1 MEIKQLFDS
10 NKDIYRTIEKVITYG
25 ASQEQRLK
33 AEISE
38 YVVTENIEEQF
49 EKLLGKMQAAMEA
62 GGENEVGV
70 WVSGFYGSGK
80 SSFTKYLGLAFDDN
94 VTIDGTP
101 FIQHLQ
107 NRLKKQT
114 TKQLLS
120 TVVKRFPAD
129 VVMLDLASTQLAD
142 ASMKEV
148 STVLYYKILEW
159 AGYSQNLKVAAFE
172 RRLKKEGRYDEFL
185 KIFSDQ
191 LGGEQWD
198 SYRNDPLVVDSAVP
212 EIAHQM
218 YPNFFKTAE
227 SFSTITED
235 WVVFTDQQ
243 VEEMLAIARDATG
256 KDYIIFIVDEV
267 GQYVGSRQNLILN
280 LDGLAKN
287 LKNIGDG
294 KVWIIGTAQQTLT
307 EDDPKASLNSPELY
321 KLKDRFPIQIDLEA
335 NDIKEICYS
344 RLLGKSP
351 KGEEKLG
358 SLFDKHGQ
366 ALRHNTK
373 LVDARAYGADFD
385 KQTFIN
391 LYPFLPAHFDI
402 LLHLLGALAKST
414 GGIGLRSAIKV
425 IQDVLIEGADH
436 STPIANQ
443 SVGWLATT
451 VTLFDALKKDI
462 EKGYLSL
469 YQSVGKVK
477 IRFPDSKI
485 HQDIAKTVC
494 VLQILGNLPIS
505 IQNVTSLMYGGVAD
519 ESAADQVIKAVEEL
533 ISDAIVPLGEQDG
546 NLCFHSEKLNDI
558 EQERGTIPLR
568 AVELRRIRNETTREA
583 YSPLPSTHLNGT
595 LSVQTGLKAQTAGG
609 MPASLSGDR
618 NTVQTVVEL
627 VDPTDYE
634 AAKAR
639 LTEESRHKSANL
651 TIFLFGRTSPE
662 MEDLTAEIYRS
673 KEIVNKYRNEPDQ
686 EVKEYCNGQT
696 DRANRLQGELERLI
710 KRSLVQGSFIFR
722 GEVTAVE
729 SINQDLIEAARK
741 HLASVAEQV
750 FGRYNEAP
758 VRAGTDL
765 AEKFLRMG
773 NLSGVTAATDPLSLV
788 QTHGGRPSINTGH
801 KAIISI
807 RDMIERQGSIE
818 GKRLIDLFTAAPY
831 GWSQDT
837 LRYLVAAMLVAGD
850 IKLKVAGREVTV
862 KGDQAI
868 GALKTNNAFKSVGVS
883 MREER
888 PSNEILAKAAERL
901 TELSGDMV
909 VPLED
914 DISKSTTKLFPQ
926 LQHQYGP
933 LAEKL
938 KGLKLPGADRLESL
952 SQNIKDILF
961 TDASDAPQRLGGE
974 ESELYANL
982 KWAADLKRALEHGLE
997 QTLSEL
1003 QRHLRELESLPAS
1016 GTPGQLK
1023 NELVDEIAGLT
1034 ERLNHADFFKYS
1046 TEFAGSLTTLKSSV
1060 RDTAIALQVEQQQR
1074 ITDAERDLL
1083 RLSEWTELTQLEQ
1096 DNLLSGLEKLAVTA
1110 SEDLSGLRLLVNQ
1123 EYAIQT
1129 QVQDIKQR
1137 IQRIGQQRL
1146 HDKLREEQEQAIKEG
1161 KKKISRT
1168 LNPKQQITSL
1178 TDLDVLI
1185 AELQQLRGE
1194 LKYAHEF
1201 ELSIKLSGSSDVK
1214 DDDVQDS

>member
-10 NKDIYRTIEKVITYG
+10 NKDIYRTIEKVITYS

-38 YVVTENIEEQF
+38 YVVTESIEEQF
-49 EKLLGKMQAAMEA
+49 EKLLGKMQAAMEV

-80 SSFTKYLGLAFDDN
+80 SSFTKYLGLAFDES

-107 NRLKKQT
+107 NRFKKQT

-120 TVVKRFPAD
+120 TVAKRFPAA

-172 RRLKKEGRYDEFL
+172 RRLKKEGRYEEFL
-185 KIFSDQ
+185 NIFADQ
-191 LGGEQWD
+191 LGGEQWAN
-198 SYRNDPLVVDSAVP
+198 YRNDPLVVDSVVP

-227 SFSTITED
+227 SFSTVTED
-235 WVVFTDQQ
+235 WLVFTDQQ
-243 VEEMLAIARDATG
+243 VEEMLEIAREATG
-256 KDYIIFIVDEV
+256 KEYIIFIVDEV

-294 KVWIIGTAQQTLT
+294 KVWIVGTAQQTLT

-351 KGEEKLG
+351 SGETELG
-358 SLFDKHGQ
+358 NLFDKHGQ

-425 IQDVLIEGADH
+425 IQDVLVEGADH

-443 SVGWLATT
+443 PVGWLATT

-477 IRFPDSKI
+477 IRFPDSKL

-505 IQNVTSLMYGGVAD
+505 IQNVTSLMHGGVAD
-519 ESAADQVIKAVEEL
+519 ASAADQFEKAVEEL

-568 AVELRRIRNETTREA
+568 AVELRRIQNETLREA
-583 YSPLPSTHLNGT
+583 YSPPPSTLLNGT
-595 LSVQTGLKAQTAGG
+595 LTVQTGLKAQTSGG
-609 MPASLSGDR
+609 VPTSLSGER

-639 LTEESRHKSANL
+639 LTEESRHKSANY

-662 MEDLTAEIYRS
+662 MEELTAEIYRS

-696 DRANRLQGELERLI
+696 DRANRLMGELERLI

-722 GEVTAVE
+722 GEITAAE
-729 SINQDLIEAARK
+729 SINQDLAEAARK

-750 FGRYNEAP
+750 FDRYNEAP

-765 AEKFLRMG
+765 AEKFLRLG
-773 NLSGVTAATDPLSLV
+773 NLSGVTNATDPLSLV
-788 QTHGGRPSINTGH
+788 QTQGGRPSINTGH
-801 KAIISI
+801 KAITSI

-818 GKRLIDLFTAAPY
+818 GKRLIDLFTDAPY

-837 LRYLVAAMLVAGD
+837 LRYLVAAMLVAGE

-862 KGDQAI
+862 NGQQAI
-868 GALKTNNAFKSVGVS
+868 DALKTNNAFKSVGVS
-883 MREER
+883 LREER

-914 DISKSTTKLFPQ
+914 DISKATTKLFPQ

-938 KGLKLPGADRLESL
+938 KGLKLPGSDRLESL
-952 SQNIKDILF
+952 SQDIKDILF

-982 KWAADLKRALEHGLE
+982 KWAADLKRALEQGLE
-997 QTLSEL
+997 QTLGEL
-1003 QRHLRELESLPAS
+1003 QQHRRELESLPAS

-1023 NELVDEIAGLT
+1023 TELQDEIAGLN

-1046 TEFAGSLTTLKSSV
+1046 TEFAGSLTTLKSRV
-1060 RDTAIALQVEQQQR
+1060 RDTAIALQTEQQQR
-1074 ITDAERDLL
+1074 ITDAEQDLR
-1083 RLSEWTELTQLEQ
+1083 RLSEWPELTQQEQ
-1096 DNLLSGLEKLAVTA
+1096 NNLLADLEKLAVTA
-1110 SEDLSGLRLLVNQ
+1110 SEDLTGLRLLVNQ
-1123 EYAIQT
+1123 EYTIQS

-1146 HDKLREEQEQAIKEG
+1146 QDKLSEEQEQAKKEG

-1168 LNPKQQITSL
+1168 LNSKALITSL
-1178 TDLDVLI
+1178 SDLDALI
-1185 AELQQLRGE
+1185 VELQQLRGE
-1194 LKYAHEF
+1194 LKYAHDF
-1201 ELSIKLSGSSDVK
+1201 ELVIGVSDN
-1214 DDDVQDS
+1214 DDTQES

>member
-10 NKDIYRTIEKVITYG
+10 NKDIYRTIEKVITYS

-38 YVVTENIEEQF
+38 YVVTESIEEQF

-80 SSFTKYLGLAFDDN
+80 SSFTKYLGLAFDEN

-107 NRLKKQT
+107 NRFKRQT

-120 TVVKRFPAD
+120 TVSKRFPAA
-129 VVMLDLASTQLAD
+129 VVMLDLASTQLAG
-142 ASMKEV
+142 ASMEEV

-172 RRLKKEGRYDEFL
+172 RRLKKEGRYEEFL
-185 KIFSDQ
+185 NIFAEQ
-191 LGGEQWD
+191 LEGEQWHN
-198 SYRNDPLVVDSAVP
+198 YRNDPLVVDSVVP
-212 EIAHQM
+212 AIAHQM
-218 YPNFFKTAE
+218 YPKYFQTPE
-227 SFSTITED
+227 SFPTVTQD
-235 WVVFTDQQ
+235 WIVFTDKQ
-243 VEEMLAIARDATG
+243 VEEMLAIAREATG
-256 KDYIIFIVDEV
+256 KEYIIFIIDEV

-307 EDDPKASLNSPELY
+307 EDDPKASLNSPVLY

-351 KGEEKLG
+351 TGEAELG

-366 ALRHNTK
+366 ALRQNTK
-373 LVDARAYGADFD
+373 LEDARAYGADFD
-385 KQTFIN
+385 KQTFTN

-425 IQDVLIEGADH
+425 IQDILVEGTDH
-436 STPIANQ
+436 STPIASQ
-443 SVGWLATT
+443 PVGWLATT

-462 EKGYLSL
+462 EKGYVSL
-469 YQSVGKVK
+469 YQAANKVS
-477 IRFPDSKI
+477 IRFPDSEL

-505 IQNVTSLMYGGVAD
+505 VQNVTSLMHGGVAD
-519 ESAADQVIKAVEEL
+519 ASAAEQVKKAVEEL

-568 AVELRRIRNETTREA
+568 AIELRRIQNETLREA
-583 YSPLPSTHLNGT
+583 YSPLPSTHLNGS

-609 MPASLSGDR
+609 VPASLSGDR

-627 VDPTDYE
+627 VDPADYE

-639 LTEESRHKSANL
+639 LTEESRHKTSKY

-662 MEDLTAEIYRS
+662 MEELTAEIYRS
-673 KEIVNKYRNEPDQ
+673 KEIVSKYRNEPDQ

-696 DRANRLQGELERLI
+696 DRANRLMGELERRI

-722 GEVTAVE
+722 GDVTAVE

-750 FGRYNEAP
+750 FDRYGEAP
-758 VRAGTDL
+758 VRAGTNL
-765 AEKFLRMG
+765 AEKFLRLG
-773 NLSGVTAATDPLSLV
+773 NLNSVTAATDPLNLV
-788 QTHGGRPSINTGH
+788 QTQGGRPSIDTGH
-801 KAIISI
+801 KAMTSI
-807 RDMIERQGSIE
+807 RDMIDQQGSIE
-818 GKRLIDLFTAAPY
+818 GKRLTDMFTDAPY
-831 GWSQDT
+831 GWSPDT
-837 LRYLVAAMLVAGD
+837 LRYLVAAMLLAGE

-862 KGDQAI
+862 NGQHAI
-868 GALKTNNAFKSVGVS
+868 DALKTNNTFKSVGVS
-883 MREER
+883 VREER
-888 PSNEILAKAAERL
+888 PSNELLAKASERL
-901 TELSGDMV
+901 TELSGDTV

-914 DISKSTTKLFPQ
+914 DISKATTRLFPQ
-926 LQHQYGP
+926 LQHEYGP

-938 KGLKLPGADRLESL
+938 RGLKLSGSDRLETL
-952 SQNIKDILF
+952 SQDIKDVLF

-997 QTLSEL
+997 QTLQDL
-1003 QRHLRELESLPAS
+1003 QQHRRELESLPAS

-1023 NELVDEIAGLT
+1023 TELEDEMAGLT
-1034 ERLNHADFFKYS
+1034 ERLNHVDFFRYS
-1046 TEFAGSLTTLKSSV
+1046 TEFASSLTTLKSRV
-1060 RDTAIALQVEQQQR
+1060 RDTAIALQTEQQER
-1074 ITDAERDLL
+1074 IKAAEQDLS
-1083 RLSEWTELTQLEQ
+1083 RLSEWPELNQQEQ
-1096 DNLLSGLEKLAVTA
+1096 NNLLSDLERLTVTA
-1110 SEDLSGLRLLVNQ
+1110 TEDLAGLRALVNQ

-1146 HDKLREEQEQAIKEG
+1146 QDKLRDEQAQAIKEG
-1161 KKKISRT
+1161 NRQISRT
-1168 LNPKQQITSL
+1168 LHPKPQITTL
-1178 TDLDVLI
+1178 EDLDALI
-1185 AELQQLRGE
+1185 AELQQLRSE
-1194 LKYAHEF
+1194 LHYAAEF
-1201 ELSIKLSGSSDVK
+1201 KLSINFDGSAEDK
-1214 DDDVQDS
+1214 NDDTQDA

>member
-10 NKDIYRTIEKVITYG
+10 KKDIYRTIEKVITYS
-25 ASQEQRLK
+25 ASQEERLK

-38 YVVTENIEEQF
+38 YVVTESIEEQF
-49 EKLLGKMQAAMEA
+49 DKLLSKMQAAMES
-62 GGENEVGV
+62 GGQNEVGV

-80 SSFTKYLGLAFDDN
+80 SSFTKYLGLAFDDSIT
-94 VTIDGTP
+94 VDGIP
-101 FIQHLQ
+101 FIQQLQ
-107 NRLKKQT
+107 DRFKKQT

-120 TVVKRFPAD
+120 TVAKRFPAA

-172 RRLKKEGRYDEFL
+172 RRLKKEGRYNEFL
-185 KIFSDQ
+185 EIFSNQ
-191 LGGEQWD
+191 VGGEQWKD
-198 SYRNDPLVVDSAVP
+198 YRNDPLIVDSLVP
-212 EIAHQM
+212 EIAHQI
-218 YPNFFKTAE
+218 YPNLFKTAE
-227 SFSTITED
+227 SFSTVTED
-235 WVVFTDQQ
+235 WMVFTDQQ
-243 VEEMLAIARDATG
+243 VEEMLDIAREATG
-256 KDYIIFIVDEV
+256 KEYIIFIVDEV

-280 LDGLAKN
+280 LQGLSEN
-287 LKNIGDG
+287 LKKIGDG
-294 KVWIIGTAQQTLT
+294 KVWFLATAQQRLT
-307 EDDPKASLNSPELY
+307 EDDSKAALNSQQLY

-344 RLLGKSP
+344 RLLAKSP
-351 KGEEKLG
+351 SGETELG
-358 SLFDKHGQ
+358 NLFETHGQ

-373 LVDARAYGADFD
+373 LLDARAYGAELD

-425 IQDVLIEGADH
+425 IQDVLVDGAEH

-443 SVGWLATT
+443 PVGWLANT

-462 EKGYLSL
+462 EKGYPSL
-469 YQSVGKVK
+469 HQSVGKVK
-477 IRFPDSKI
+477 IRFHDSKL

-494 VLQILGNLPIS
+494 ILQILGNLPVS
-505 IQNVTSLMYGGVAD
+505 IPNVNSLMHSGVTDA
-519 ESAADQVIKAVEEL
+519 SAADQVKTAVEEL
-533 ISDAIVPLGEQDG
+533 ITDPIVPLSEQEG
-546 NLCFHSEKLNDI
+546 KLFFHSEKLNDI
-558 EQERGTIPLR
+558 EQERGMIPLR
-568 AVELRRIRNETTREA
+568 AVELRRIQNETLREA
-583 YSPLPSTHLNGT
+583 YSPLPSTQLNGT
-595 LSVQTGLKAQTAGG
+595 LSVQTGLKAQTSGG
-609 MPASLSGDR
+609 VPASLSGER

-627 VDPTDYE
+627 VDSTDYE

-639 LTEESRHKSANL
+639 LIEESWHKSSNY

-662 MEDLTAEIYRS
+662 MEELTAEIYRS

-696 DRANRLQGELERLI
+696 DRANRLMGELERLI

-729 SINQDLIEAARK
+729 SINQDLIDAARK
-741 HLASVAEQV
+741 HLANVAEQV
-750 FGRYNEAP
+750 FDRYNEAP

-765 AEKFLRMG
+765 AEKFLRLG
-773 NLSGVTAATDPLSLV
+773 NLSGVTNATDPLNLV

-801 KAIISI
+801 KATTSI

-818 GKRLIDLFTAAPY
+818 GKRLIDLFTDAPY

-837 LRYLVAAMLVAGD
+837 LRYLVASMLIAGE

-862 KGDQAI
+862 NGQQAI
-868 GALKTNNAFKSVGVS
+868 DALKTNNAFKSVGVS
-883 MREER
+883 LREGR
-888 PSNEILAKAAERL
+888 PSNEILARAAERL
-901 TELSGDMV
+901 TEFIGETV

-914 DISKSTTKLFPQ
+914 DISKATTRFFPQ

-938 KGLKLPGADRLESL
+938 RGLRLPGSDRLENL
-952 SQNIKDILF
+952 CQEIKDILF
-961 TDASDAPQRLGGE
+961 TDASDVHQRLGGE
-974 ESELYANL
+974 ESELYASLN
-982 KWAADLKRALEHGLE
+982 WAADLKRTLE
-997 QTLSEL
+997 QDLEQILGEL
-1003 QRHLRELESLPAS
+1003 QQHRHELESLPSS
-1016 GTPGQLK
+1016 GTPGNLK
-1023 NELVDEIAGLT
+1023 SELQDEIAGLD

-1046 TEFAGSLTTLKSSV
+1046 TEFAGSLTTMKSRV
-1060 RDTAIALQVEQQQR
+1060 RDTTIALQNEQQRR
-1074 ITDAERDLL
+1074 ITDAEQDLR
-1083 RLSEWTELTQLEQ
+1083 RLSEWPELTKQEQ
-1096 DNLLSGLEKLAVTA
+1096 NNLLADLEKLAVTA
-1110 SEDLSGLRLLVNQ
+1110 SEDLTGLRLLVNQ
-1123 EYAIQT
+1123 EYAIQS
-1129 QVQDIKQR
+1129 QAQDIKQG

-1146 HDKLREEQEQAIKEG
+1146 QDRLREEQERAITEG

-1168 LNPKQQITSL
+1168 LNSKPQITSIAE
-1178 TDLDVLI
+1178 LDALI

-1201 ELSIKLSGSSDVK
+1201 ELIVGLSDYNDPRES
-1214 DDDVQDS
+1214 

>member
-10 NKDIYRTIEKVITYG
+10 NKDIYRTIEKVITYS

-38 YVVTENIEEQF
+38 YVVTESIEEQF

-80 SSFTKYLGLAFDDN
+80 SSFTKYLGLAFDES

-107 NRLKKQT
+107 NRFKKQT

-120 TVVKRFPAD
+120 TVAKRFPAA

-172 RRLKKEGRYDEFL
+172 RRMKKEGRYEEFL
-185 KIFSDQ
+185 TIFADQ

-198 SYRNDPLVVDSAVP
+198 NYRNDPLVVDSVVP

-227 SFSTITED
+227 SFSTVTED

-243 VEEMLAIARDATG
+243 VEEMLEIAREATG
-256 KDYIIFIVDEV
+256 KEYIIFIVDEV

-294 KVWIIGTAQQTLT
+294 KVWIVGTAQQTLT

-351 KGEEKLG
+351 SGETELG
-358 SLFDKHGQ
+358 NLFDKHGQ

-425 IQDVLIEGADH
+425 IQDVLVEGADH

-443 SVGWLATT
+443 PVGWLATT

-469 YQSVGKVK
+469 YQSVGKVL
-477 IRFPDSKI
+477 IRFPDSKL

-505 IQNVTSLMYGGVAD
+505 IQNVTSLMHGGVAD
-519 ESAADQVIKAVEEL
+519 ASAADQVKKAVEEL

-568 AVELRRIRNETTREA
+568 AVELRRIQNETLREA

-609 MPASLSGDR
+609 VPASLSGER

-639 LTEESRHKSANL
+639 LTEESRHKSANY

-662 MEDLTAEIYRS
+662 MEELTAEIYRS

-696 DRANRLQGELERLI
+696 DRANRLMGELERLI

-729 SINQDLIEAARK
+729 SVNQDLIEAARK

-750 FGRYNEAP
+750 FDRYNEAP

-765 AEKFLRMG
+765 AEKFLRLG
-773 NLSGVTAATDPLSLV
+773 NLSGVTNATDPLSLV
-788 QTHGGRPSINTGH
+788 HTQGGRPSINTGH
-801 KAIISI
+801 KAITSI

-818 GKRLIDLFTAAPY
+818 GKRLIDLFTDAPF

-837 LRYLVAAMLVAGD
+837 LRYLVAAMLVAGE

-862 KGDQAI
+862 NGQQAI
-868 GALKTNNAFKSVGVS
+868 DALKTNNAFKSVGVS
-883 MREER
+883 LREER

-914 DISKSTTKLFPQ
+914 DISKATTKLFPQ

-938 KGLKLPGADRLESL
+938 KGLKLPGSDRLESL
-952 SQNIKDILF
+952 SQDIKDILF

-982 KWAADLKRALEHGLE
+982 KWAADLKRALEQGLE
-997 QTLSEL
+997 KTLDEL
-1003 QRHLRELESLPAS
+1003 QQHRRELESLPAS

-1023 NELVDEIAGLT
+1023 TELVDEISGVN
-1034 ERLNHADFFKYS
+1034 ERLNHADFFKYA
-1046 TEFAGSLTTLKSSV
+1046 TEFASSLTTLKSRV
-1060 RDTAIALQVEQQQR
+1060 RDTAIALQTEQQQR
-1074 ITDAERDLL
+1074 ITDAEQDLR
-1083 RLSEWTELTQLEQ
+1083 RLSEWPELTQQEQ
-1096 DNLLSGLEKLAVTA
+1096 NNLLADLEKLAVTG
-1110 SEDLSGLRLLVNQ
+1110 SEDLTGLRLLVNQ
-1123 EYAIQT
+1123 EYTIQS

-1146 HDKLREEQEQAIKEG
+1146 QDKLREEQERVIAEG

-1168 LNPKQQITSL
+1168 VNPKQQITSIAE
-1178 TDLDVLI
+1178 LDALI

-1201 ELSIKLSGSSDVK
+1201 ELVIGLS
-1214 DDDVQDS
+1214 DDETQEP

>member
-10 NKDIYRTIEKVITYG
+10 NKDIYRTIEKVITYS

-38 YVVTENIEEQF
+38 YVVTESIEEQF

-80 SSFTKYLGLAFDDN
+80 SSFTKYLGLAFDES

-107 NRLKKQT
+107 NRFKKQT

-120 TVVKRFPAD
+120 TVAKRFPAA

-172 RRLKKEGRYDEFL
+172 RRLKKEGRYEEFL
-185 KIFSDQ
+185 NIFADQ
-191 LGGEQWD
+191 LGGEQWAN
-198 SYRNDPLVVDSAVP
+198 YRNDPLVVDSVVP

-227 SFSTITED
+227 SFSTVTED

-243 VEEMLAIARDATG
+243 VEEMLEIAREATG
-256 KDYIIFIVDEV
+256 KEYIIFIVDEV

-294 KVWIIGTAQQTLT
+294 KVWIVGTAQQTLT

-351 KGEEKLG
+351 SGETELG
-358 SLFDKHGQ
+358 NLFDKHGQ

-425 IQDVLIEGADH
+425 IQDVLVEGADH

-443 SVGWLATT
+443 PVGWLATT

-477 IRFPDSKI
+477 IRFPDSKL

-505 IQNVTSLMYGGVAD
+505 IQNVTSLMHGGVAD
-519 ESAADQVIKAVEEL
+519 ASAADQVKKAVEEL

-568 AVELRRIRNETTREA
+568 AVELRRIQNETLREA

-595 LSVQTGLKAQTAGG
+595 LSVQTGLKAQTSGG
-609 MPASLSGDR
+609 VPASLSGER

-639 LTEESRHKSANL
+639 LTEESRHKSANY

-662 MEDLTAEIYRS
+662 MEELTAEIYRS

-696 DRANRLQGELERLI
+696 DRANRLMGELERLI

-729 SINQDLIEAARK
+729 SIDQDLIEAARK

-750 FGRYNEAP
+750 FDRYNEAP

-765 AEKFLRMG
+765 AEKFLRLG
-773 NLSGVTAATDPLSLV
+773 NLSGVTNATDPLSLV
-788 QTHGGRPSINTGH
+788 QTQGGRPSINTGH
-801 KAIISI
+801 KAITSI

-818 GKRLIDLFTAAPY
+818 GKRLIDLFTDAPY

-837 LRYLVAAMLVAGD
+837 LRYLVASMLVAGE

-862 KGDQAI
+862 NGQQAI
-868 GALKTNNAFKSVGVS
+868 DALKTNNAFKSVGVS
-883 MREER
+883 LREER

-914 DISKSTTKLFPQ
+914 DISKATTKLFPQ

-938 KGLKLPGADRLESL
+938 KGLKLPGSDRLESL
-952 SQNIKDILF
+952 SQDIKDILF

-982 KWAADLKRALEHGLE
+982 KWAADLKRALEQGLE
-997 QTLSEL
+997 QTLGEL
-1003 QRHLRELESLPAS
+1003 QQHRRELESLPAS

-1023 NELVDEIAGLT
+1023 TELQDEIAGLN

-1046 TEFAGSLTTLKSSV
+1046 TEFAGSLTTLKSRV
-1060 RDTAIALQVEQQQR
+1060 RDTAIALQTEQQQR
-1074 ITDAERDLL
+1074 ITDAEQDLR
-1083 RLSEWTELTQLEQ
+1083 RLSEWPELTQQEQ
-1096 DNLLSGLEKLAVTA
+1096 NNLLADLEKLAVTA
-1110 SEDLSGLRLLVNQ
+1110 SEDLTGLRLLVNQ
-1123 EYAIQT
+1123 EYAIQS

-1146 HDKLREEQEQAIKEG
+1146 QDKLREEQERAIAEG

-1168 LNPKQQITSL
+1168 LNPKSQITSIAE
-1178 TDLDVLI
+1178 LDALI

-1201 ELSIKLSGSSDVK
+1201 ELVIGLG
-1214 DDDVQDS
+1214 DDDTQES

>member
-10 NKDIYRTIEKVITYG
+10 NKDIYRTIEKVITYS

-38 YVVTENIEEQF
+38 YVVTESIEEQF
-49 EKLLGKMQAAMEA
+49 EKLLGKMLAGMEA

-80 SSFTKYLGLAFDDN
+80 SSFTKYLGLAFDES
-94 VTIDGTP
+94 VTIDSTP

-107 NRLKKQT
+107 NRFKKQT

-120 TVVKRFPAD
+120 TVAKRFPAA

-172 RRLKKEGRYDEFL
+172 RRLKKEGRYEEFL
-185 KIFSDQ
+185 TIFADQ
-191 LGGEQWD
+191 HGGVQWVN
-198 SYRNDPLVVDSAVP
+198 YRNDPLVVDSVVP

-227 SFSTITED
+227 SFSTVTED

-243 VEEMLAIARDATG
+243 VEEMLEIAREATG
-256 KDYIIFIVDEV
+256 KEYIIFIVDEV

-294 KVWIIGTAQQTLT
+294 KVWIVGTAQQTLT

-321 KLKDRFPIQIDLEA
+321 KLKDRFPIHIDLEA
-335 NDIKEICYS
+335 NDIKEICYN

-351 KGEEKLG
+351 SGETELG
-358 SLFDKHGQ
+358 NLFDKYGQ

-385 KQTFIN
+385 KQTFVN

-414 GGIGLRSAIKV
+414 GGIGLRSTIKV
-425 IQDVLIEGADH
+425 IQDVLVEGADH

-443 SVGWLATT
+443 PVGWLATT
-451 VTLFDALKKDI
+451 VILFDTLKKDI

-469 YQSVGKVK
+469 YQSVDKVTM
-477 IRFPDSKI
+477 RFPGSKL
-485 HQDIAKTVC
+485 HKDIAKTVC

-505 IQNVTSLMYGGVAD
+505 IQNVSSLMHGGVAD
-519 ESAADQVIKAVEEL
+519 ASVAEQVKKAVEEL

-558 EQERGTIPLR
+558 EQERGTIHLR
-568 AVELRRIRNETTREA
+568 AVELHRIRNETLREA

-595 LSVQTGLKAQTAGG
+595 LSVQTGLKAQTPGG
-609 MPASLSGDR
+609 VPVSLSGER

-627 VDPTDYE
+627 VAPTDYE

-639 LTEESRHKSANL
+639 LTEESRHKSANY

-662 MEDLTAEIYRS
+662 MEGWTAEIYRS

-696 DRANRLQGELERLI
+696 DRANRLMGELERLI

-741 HLASVAEQV
+741 HLARVAEQV
-750 FGRYNEAP
+750 FDRYNEAP

-765 AEKFLRMG
+765 AEKFLRLS
-773 NLSGVTAATDPLSLV
+773 NLSGVTNATDPLSLV
-788 QTHGGRPSINTGH
+788 QTQSGRPSINTGH
-801 KAIISI
+801 KAITSI

-818 GKRLIDLFTAAPY
+818 GKRLIDLFTDAPY

-837 LRYLVAAMLVAGD
+837 LRYLVAAMLVAGE
-850 IKLKVAGREVTV
+850 IKLKVAGRKVTV
-862 KGDQAI
+862 NRQQAI
-868 GALKTNNAFKSVGVS
+868 DALKTNNAFKSVGVS
-883 MREER
+883 LREER

-909 VPLED
+909 MPLED
-914 DISKSTTKLFPQ
+914 DISKATTKLFPQ

-938 KGLKLPGADRLESL
+938 KGLKLPGSDRLESL
-952 SQNIKDILF
+952 SQDIKNILF

-982 KWAADLKRALEHGLE
+982 KWAADLKRALEQGLE
-997 QTLSEL
+997 QTLGEL
-1003 QRHLRELESLPAS
+1003 QQHRHELESLPAS

-1023 NELVDEIAGLT
+1023 TELQDLIAGLN
-1034 ERLNHADFFKYS
+1034 ERLNHADFLKYS
-1046 TEFAGSLTTLKSSV
+1046 TEFAGSLTTLKSRV
-1060 RDTAIALQVEQQQR
+1060 RNTAIALQTEQQRR
-1074 ITDAERDLL
+1074 ITDAEQDLC
-1083 RLSEWTELTQLEQ
+1083 RLSEWSELTQQEQNNLLADLEQ
-1096 DNLLSGLEKLAVTA
+1096 LAVTA
-1110 SEDLSGLRLLVNQ
+1110 SEDLAGLRLLVNQ
-1123 EYAIQT
+1123 EYTIQS
-1129 QVQDIKQR
+1129 QVQNIKQR
-1137 IQRIGQQRL
+1137 IQGIGQQRL
-1146 HDKLREEQEQAIKEG
+1146 QDKLCEEQERAIAEG

-1168 LNPKQQITSL
+1168 LNPKSQITSIAE
-1178 TDLDVLI
+1178 LDALI
-1185 AELQQLRGE
+1185 TELQQLRGE

-1201 ELSIKLSGSSDVK
+1201 ELVIGLSDN
-1214 DDDVQDS
+1214 DDPQEP

>member
-38 YVVTENIEEQF
+38 YVVTESIEEQF
-49 EKLLGKMQAAMEA
+49 EKLLGKMQSAMEA

-80 SSFTKYLGLAFDDN
+80 SSFTKYLGLAFDDS

-107 NRLKKQT
+107 NRFKKQT

-120 TVVKRFPAD
+120 TVAKRFPAA

-172 RRLKKEGRYDEFL
+172 RRLKKEGRYEEFL
-185 KIFSDQ
+185 NIFSDQ
-191 LGGEQWD
+191 LGGEQWAN
-198 SYRNDPLVVDSAVP
+198 YRNDPLVVDSVVP

-218 YPNFFKTAE
+218 YPNYFKTAE
-227 SFSTITED
+227 SFSTVTED
-235 WVVFTDQQ
+235 WVVFTDRQ
-243 VEEMLAIARDATG
+243 VEEMLEIAREATG
-256 KDYIIFIVDEV
+256 KEYIIFIVDEV

-294 KVWIIGTAQQTLT
+294 KVWIVGTAQQTLT

-351 KGEEKLG
+351 SGETELG
-358 SLFDKHGQ
+358 NLFDKHGQ
-366 ALRHNTK
+366 SLRHNTK

-425 IQDVLIEGADH
+425 IQDVLVEGADH

-443 SVGWLATT
+443 PVGWLATT

-469 YQSVGKVK
+469 YQSVGKVN
-477 IRFPDSKI
+477 IRFPDSTL

-505 IQNVTSLMYGGVAD
+505 IQNVTSLMHGGVAD
-519 ESAADQVIKAVEEL
+519 ASAADQVKKAVEEL

-568 AVELRRIRNETTREA
+568 AVELRRIQNETLREA

-595 LSVQTGLKAQTAGG
+595 LSVQTGLKAQASGG
-609 MPASLSGDR
+609 VPASLSGER

-627 VDPTDYE
+627 VDPTDYD

-639 LTEESRHKSANL
+639 LTEESRHKSANY

-662 MEDLTAEIYRS
+662 MEELTAEIYRS

-696 DRANRLQGELERLI
+696 DRANRLMGELERLI

-750 FGRYNEAP
+750 FDRYNEAP

-765 AEKFLRMG
+765 AEKFLRLG
-773 NLSGVTAATDPLSLV
+773 NLSGVTNATDPLSLV
-788 QTHGGRPSINTGH
+788 QTQGGRPSINTGH
-801 KAIISI
+801 KAITSI

-818 GKRLIDLFTAAPY
+818 GKRLIDLFTDAPY

-837 LRYLVAAMLVAGD
+837 LRYLVAAMLVAGE

-862 KGDQAI
+862 NGQQAI
-868 GALKTNNAFKSVGVS
+868 DALKTNNAFKSVGVS
-883 MREER
+883 LREER

-914 DISKSTTKLFPQ
+914 DISKATIKLFPQ

-938 KGLKLPGADRLESL
+938 KGLKLPGSDRLESL
-952 SQNIKDILF
+952 SQDIKDILF
-961 TDASDAPQRLGGE
+961 TDASDAPQRLGGD

-982 KWAADLKRALEHGLE
+982 KWAADLKRALEQGLE
-997 QTLSEL
+997 QTLGEL
-1003 QRHLRELESLPAS
+1003 QQHRRELESLPAS

-1023 NELVDEIAGLT
+1023 TELQDEIAGLN

-1046 TEFAGSLTTLKSSV
+1046 TEFAGSLTTLKSRV
-1060 RDTAIALQVEQQQR
+1060 RDTAIALQNEQQQR
-1074 ITDAERDLL
+1074 ITDAEQDLC
-1083 RLSEWTELTQLEQ
+1083 RLSEWPELTQQEQ
-1096 DNLLSGLEKLAVTA
+1096 NNLLADLEKLVVTA
-1110 SEDLSGLRLLVNQ
+1110 SEDLTGLRLLVNQ
-1123 EYAIQT
+1123 EYTIQS

-1146 HDKLREEQEQAIKEG
+1146 QDKLREEQERAIAEG

-1168 LNPKQQITSL
+1168 LNPKPQITSIAE
-1178 TDLDVLI
+1178 LDALI

-1201 ELSIKLSGSSDVK
+1201 ELVIGLSNN
-1214 DDDVQDS
+1214 DDPQES

>member
-1 MEIKQLFDS
+1 MEIKQLFDDK
-10 NKDIYRTIEKVITYG
+10 KDIYRTIEKVITYG
-25 ASQEQRLK
+25 ASQEERLK
-33 AEISE
+33 SEISE
-38 YVVTENIEEQF
+38 YVVTDSIEEQF
-49 EKLLGKMQAAMEA
+49 EKLLSKMQGAMEA

-80 SSFTKYLGLAFDDN
+80 SSLTKYLGFALDDSIT
-94 VTIDGTP
+94 VDGAP

-107 NRLKKQT
+107 NRFKKQT

-120 TVVKRFPAD
+120 TVARRFPAA

-185 KIFSDQ
+185 KIFAEQ

-198 SYRNDPLVVDSAVP
+198 GYRNDPLVVDSVVP

-227 SFSTITED
+227 SFSTVTED

-243 VEEMLAIARDATG
+243 VEEMLEIAREATG
-256 KDYIIFIVDEV
+256 KEYIIFIVDEV

-280 LDGLAKN
+280 LQGLSEN
-287 LKNIGDG
+287 LKKIGDG
-294 KVWIIGTAQQTLT
+294 KVWFLATAQQRLT
-307 EDDPKASLNSPELY
+307 EDDSKAALNSQQLY

-344 RLLGKSP
+344 RLLGKSTS
-351 KGEEKLG
+351 GETELG
-358 SLFDKHGQ
+358 NLFDKHGQ
-366 ALRHNTK
+366 ALRQNTK

-425 IQDVLIEGADH
+425 IQDVLVEGADH

-443 SVGWLATT
+443 PVGWLATT

-477 IRFPDSKI
+477 IRFPDSEL

-505 IQNVTSLMYGGVAD
+505 VQNVTSLMHGGVAD
-519 ESAADQVIKAVEEL
+519 ASAADQVKKAVEEL

-546 NLCFHSEKLNDI
+546 NLCFYSEKLNDI

-568 AVELRRIRNETTREA
+568 AVELRRIQNETLREA

-595 LSVQTGLKAQTAGG
+595 FSVQTGLKAQTSSGV
-609 MPASLSGDR
+609 PASLSGER

-639 LTEESRHKSANL
+639 LTEESRHKSANY

-662 MEDLTAEIYRS
+662 MEELTAEIYRS

-696 DRANRLQGELERLI
+696 DRANRLVGELERLI

-750 FGRYNEAP
+750 FDRYNEAP

-765 AEKFLRMG
+765 AEKFLRLG
-773 NLSGVTAATDPLSLV
+773 NLSGVTNATDPLSLV
-788 QTHGGRPSINTGH
+788 QTQGGRPSINTGH
-801 KAIISI
+801 KAITSI

-818 GKRLIDLFTAAPY
+818 GKRLIDLFTDAPY

-837 LRYLVAAMLVAGD
+837 LRYLMASMLVAGE

-862 KGDQAI
+862 NGQQAI
-868 GALKTNNAFKSVGVS
+868 DALKTNNAFKSVGVS
-883 MREER
+883 LREER

-914 DISKSTTKLFPQ
+914 DISKATTKLFPQ

-938 KGLKLPGADRLESL
+938 KGLKLHGSDRLESL
-952 SQNIKDILF
+952 SQDIKDILF
-961 TDASDAPQRLGGE
+961 TDASDAPARLGGE

-982 KWAADLKRALEHGLE
+982 KWAADLKRALDQGLE
-997 QTLSEL
+997 QTLGEL
-1003 QRHLRELESLPAS
+1003 QQHRRELESLPAS

-1023 NELVDEIAGLT
+1023 TELQDEIAGLN
-1034 ERLNHADFFKYS
+1034 ERLDHADFFKYS
-1046 TEFAGSLTTLKSSV
+1046 TVFAGSLTTLKSRV
-1060 RDTAIALQVEQQQR
+1060 RDTAIALQNEQQQR
-1074 ITDAERDLL
+1074 ITDVEQEL
-1083 RLSEWTELTQLEQ
+1083 RRLPEWAELTQQEHN
-1096 DNLLSGLEKLAVTA
+1096 NLLADLENLTVTA
-1110 SEDLSGLRLLVNQ
+1110 SEDLTGLRLLVNQ
-1123 EYAIQT
+1123 EYTIQN
-1129 QVQDIKQR
+1129 QAQDIKNR
-1137 IQRIGQQRL
+1137 VRETGQQRL
-1146 HDKLREEQEQAIKEG
+1146 QDKLREEQERAIAAG
-1161 KKKISRT
+1161 RKKISRT
-1168 LNPKQQITSL
+1168 LNPKTQITSIAE
-1178 TDLDVLI
+1178 LDALI
-1185 AELQQLRGE
+1185 SELQQLRGE
-1194 LKYAHEF
+1194 LQYAHEF
-1201 ELSIKLSGSSDVK
+1201 ELMIGLNDR
-1214 DDDVQDS
+1214 DDLQES

>member
-10 NKDIYRTIEKVITYG
+10 NKDIYRTIEKVITYS

-38 YVVTENIEEQF
+38 YVVTESIEEQF

-80 SSFTKYLGLAFDDN
+80 SSFTKYLGLAFDDS

-107 NRLKKQT
+107 NRFKKQT

-120 TVVKRFPAD
+120 TVAKRFPAA

-172 RRLKKEGRYDEFL
+172 RRLKKEGRYEEFL
-185 KIFSDQ
+185 NIFADQ
-191 LGGEQWD
+191 LGGEQWAN
-198 SYRNDPLVVDSAVP
+198 YRNDPLVVDSVVP

-227 SFSTITED
+227 SFSTVTED

-243 VEEMLAIARDATG
+243 VEEMLEIAREATG
-256 KDYIIFIVDEV
+256 KEYIIFIVDEV

-294 KVWIIGTAQQTLT
+294 KVWIVGTAQQTLT

-351 KGEEKLG
+351 SGETELG
-358 SLFDKHGQ
+358 NLFDKHGQ

-425 IQDVLIEGADH
+425 IQDVLVEGADH

-443 SVGWLATT
+443 PVGWLATT

-477 IRFPDSKI
+477 IRFPDSKL

-505 IQNVTSLMYGGVAD
+505 IQNVTSLMHGGVAD
-519 ESAADQVIKAVEEL
+519 ASAADQVKKAVEEL

-568 AVELRRIRNETTREA
+568 AVELRRIQNETLREA

-595 LSVQTGLKAQTAGG
+595 LSVQTGLKAQTSGG
-609 MPASLSGDR
+609 VPASLSGER

-639 LTEESRHKSANL
+639 LTEESRHKSANY

-662 MEDLTAEIYRS
+662 MEELTAEIYRS

-696 DRANRLQGELERLI
+696 DRANRLMGELERLI

-750 FGRYNEAP
+750 FDRYNEAP

-765 AEKFLRMG
+765 AEKFLRLG
-773 NLSGVTAATDPLSLV
+773 NLSGVTNATDPLSLV
-788 QTHGGRPSINTGH
+788 QTQGGRPSINTGH
-801 KAIISI
+801 KAITSI

-818 GKRLIDLFTAAPY
+818 GKRLIDLFTDAPY

-837 LRYLVAAMLVAGD
+837 LRYLVAAMLVAGE

-862 KGDQAI
+862 NGQQAI
-868 GALKTNNAFKSVGVS
+868 DALKTNNAFKSVGVS
-883 MREER
+883 LREER

-914 DISKSTTKLFPQ
+914 DISKATTKLFPQ

-938 KGLKLPGADRLESL
+938 KGLKLPGSDRLESL
-952 SQNIKDILF
+952 SQDIKDILF

-982 KWAADLKRALEHGLE
+982 KWAADLKRALEQGLE
-997 QTLSEL
+997 QTLGEL
-1003 QRHLRELESLPAS
+1003 QQHRRELESLPAS

-1023 NELVDEIAGLT
+1023 AELQDEIAGLN

-1046 TEFAGSLTTLKSSV
+1046 TEFAGSLTTLKSRV
-1060 RDTAIALQVEQQQR
+1060 RDTAIALQTEQQQR
-1074 ITDAERDLL
+1074 ITDAEQDLR
-1083 RLSEWTELTQLEQ
+1083 RLSEWPELTQQEQ
-1096 DNLLSGLEKLAVTA
+1096 NNLLADLEKLAVTA
-1110 SEDLSGLRLLVNQ
+1110 SEDLTGLRLLVNQ
-1123 EYAIQT
+1123 EYTIQS

-1146 HDKLREEQEQAIKEG
+1146 QDKLREEQERAIAEG

-1168 LNPKQQITSL
+1168 LNPKSQITSIAE
-1178 TDLDVLI
+1178 LDALI

-1201 ELSIKLSGSSDVK
+1201 ELVIGLCDSEKSGEK
-1214 DDDVQDS
+1214 

>member
-10 NKDIYRTIEKVITYG
+10 NKDIYRTIEKVITYS

-38 YVVTENIEEQF
+38 YVVTESIEEQF

-80 SSFTKYLGLAFDDN
+80 SSFTKYLGLAFDES

-107 NRLKKQT
+107 NRFKKQT

-120 TVVKRFPAD
+120 TVAKRFPAA

-172 RRLKKEGRYDEFL
+172 RRLKKEGRYEEFL
-185 KIFSDQ
+185 NVFADQ
-191 LGGEQWD
+191 LGGEQWAN
-198 SYRNDPLVVDSAVP
+198 YRNDPLVVDSVVP

-227 SFSTITED
+227 SFSTVTED

-243 VEEMLAIARDATG
+243 VEEMLEIAREATG
-256 KDYIIFIVDEV
+256 KEYIIFIVDEV

-294 KVWIIGTAQQTLT
+294 KVWIVGTAQQTLT

-351 KGEEKLG
+351 SGETELG
-358 SLFDKHGQ
+358 NLFDKHGQ

-373 LVDARAYGADFD
+373 LVDARAYGSDFD

-425 IQDVLIEGADH
+425 IQDVLVEGADH

-443 SVGWLATT
+443 PVGWLATT

-477 IRFPDSKI
+477 IRFPDSKL
-485 HQDIAKTVC
+485 HQDIAKTVS

-505 IQNVTSLMYGGVAD
+505 IQNVTSLMHGGIAD
-519 ESAADQVIKAVEEL
+519 PSAADQVKKAVEEL

-546 NLCFHSEKLNDI
+546 NLGFHSEKLNDI
-558 EQERGTIPLR
+558 ELERGTIPLR
-568 AVELRRIRNETTREA
+568 AVELRRIQSEALREA
-583 YSPLPSTHLNGT
+583 YSPLPSTHLNGS

-609 MPASLSGDR
+609 VPASLSGDR

-627 VDPTDYE
+627 VDPIDYE

-639 LTEESRHKSANL
+639 LTEESRHKSANY

-662 MEDLTAEIYRS
+662 MEELTAEIYRS

-696 DRANRLQGELERLI
+696 DRANRLMGELERLI

-722 GEVTAVE
+722 GEVTALE

-750 FGRYNEAP
+750 FDRYNEAP

-765 AEKFLRMG
+765 AEKFLRLG

-788 QTHGGRPSINTGH
+788 QTQGGRPSINTGH
-801 KAIISI
+801 KAITSI

-818 GKRLIDLFTAAPY
+818 GKRLIDLFTDAPY

-837 LRYLVAAMLVAGD
+837 LRYLVAAMLVAGE

-862 KGDQAI
+862 NGQQAI
-868 GALKTNNAFKSVGVS
+868 DALKTNNAFKPVGVS
-883 MREER
+883 LREER

-914 DISKSTTKLFPQ
+914 DISKATTKLFPQ

-938 KGLKLPGADRLESL
+938 KGLKLPGSDRLESL
-952 SQNIKDILF
+952 SQDIKDILF

-997 QTLSEL
+997 QTLGDL
-1003 QRHLRELESLPAS
+1003 QQHRSELESLPAS

-1023 NELVDEIAGLT
+1023 SELVDEIAGLV

-1046 TEFAGSLTTLKSSV
+1046 TEFASSLTTLKSRV
-1060 RDTAIALQVEQQQR
+1060 RDTAIALQKEQQQR
-1074 ITDAERDLL
+1074 ITDAEQDLR
-1083 RLSEWTELTQLEQ
+1083 RLSEWTELTQQEQ
-1096 DNLLSGLEKLAVTA
+1096 NNLLSDLEKLTVTA
-1110 SEDLSGLRLLVNQ
+1110 SEDLTGLRSLVNQ

-1146 HDKLREEQEQAIKEG
+1146 QDKLREEQEQAIKEG
-1161 KKKISRT
+1161 KKKISRI
-1168 LNPKQQITSL
+1168 LNPKHQITNIA
-1178 TDLDVLI
+1178 DLDALI

-1201 ELSIKLSGSSDVK
+1201 ELSIKLDGSADGK
-1214 DDDVQDS
+1214 DGDSE

>member
-10 NKDIYRTIEKVITYG
+10 NKDIYRTIEKVITYS

-38 YVVTENIEEQF
+38 YVVTESIEEQF

-80 SSFTKYLGLAFDDN
+80 SSFTKYLGLAFDES

-107 NRLKKQT
+107 NRFKKQT

-120 TVVKRFPAD
+120 TVAKRFPAA

-172 RRLKKEGRYDEFL
+172 RRLKKEGRYEEFL
-185 KIFSDQ
+185 NVFADQ
-191 LGGEQWD
+191 LGGEQWAN
-198 SYRNDPLVVDSAVP
+198 YRNDPLVVDSVVP

-218 YPNFFKTAE
+218 YPNFFKTPE
-227 SFSTITED
+227 SFSTVTED

-243 VEEMLAIARDATG
+243 VEEMLEIAREATG
-256 KDYIIFIVDEV
+256 KEYIIFIVDEV

-294 KVWIIGTAQQTLT
+294 KVWIVGTAQQTLT

-351 KGEEKLG
+351 SGETELG
-358 SLFDKHGQ
+358 NLFDKHGQ

-425 IQDVLIEGADH
+425 IQDVLVEGADH

-443 SVGWLATT
+443 PVGWLATT

-477 IRFPDSKI
+477 IRFPDSKL

-505 IQNVTSLMYGGVAD
+505 IQNVTSLMHGGVAD
-519 ESAADQVIKAVEEL
+519 ASAADQVKKAVEEL

-568 AVELRRIRNETTREA
+568 AVELRRIQNETLREA

-595 LSVQTGLKAQTAGG
+595 LSVQTGLKAQTSGG
-609 MPASLSGDR
+609 VPASLSGER

-639 LTEESRHKSANL
+639 LTEESRHKSANY

-662 MEDLTAEIYRS
+662 MEELTAEIYRS

-696 DRANRLQGELERLI
+696 DRANRLMGEVERLI

-750 FGRYNEAP
+750 FDRYNEAP
-758 VRAGTDL
+758 VRAVTDL
-765 AEKFLRMG
+765 AEKFLRLG
-773 NLSGVTAATDPLSLV
+773 NLSGVTNATDPLSLV
-788 QTHGGRPSINTGH
+788 QTQGDRPSINTGH
-801 KAIISI
+801 KAITSI

-818 GKRLIDLFTAAPY
+818 GKCLIDLFTDAPY

-837 LRYLVAAMLVAGD
+837 LRYLVAAMLVAGE

-862 KGDQAI
+862 NGQQAI
-868 GALKTNNAFKSVGVS
+868 DALKTNNAFKSVGVS
-883 MREER
+883 LREER

-914 DISKSTTKLFPQ
+914 DISKATTKLFPQ

-938 KGLKLPGADRLESL
+938 KGLKLPGSDRLESL
-952 SQNIKDILF
+952 SQDIKDILF
-961 TDASDAPQRLGGE
+961 TDASDAPKRLGGE

-982 KWAADLKRALEHGLE
+982 KWAADLKRALEQGLE
-997 QTLSEL
+997 QTLGEL
-1003 QRHLRELESLPAS
+1003 QQHRRELESLPAS

-1023 NELVDEIAGLT
+1023 TELQDEIAGLN
-1034 ERLNHADFFKYS
+1034 ERLNHADFFKHS
-1046 TEFAGSLTTLKSSV
+1046 TEFAGSLTTLKSRV
-1060 RDTAIALQVEQQQR
+1060 RDTAIALQTEQQQR
-1074 ITDAERDLL
+1074 ITDAEQDLR
-1083 RLSEWTELTQLEQ
+1083 RLSEWPELTQQEQ
-1096 DNLLSGLEKLAVTA
+1096 NNLLADLERLAVTA
-1110 SEDLSGLRLLVNQ
+1110 SEDLAGLRLLVNQ
-1123 EYAIQT
+1123 EYAIQS

-1146 HDKLREEQEQAIKEG
+1146 QDKLREEQERAIAEG

-1168 LNPKQQITSL
+1168 LNPKAQITSL
-1178 TDLDVLI
+1178 AELDALI

-1201 ELSIKLSGSSDVK
+1201 ELVIGLSDN
-1214 DDDVQDS
+1214 DDPQES

>member
-10 NKDIYRTIEKVITYG
+10 NRDIYRSIEKVITYS
-25 ASQEQRLK
+25 ASQEQRLR

-38 YVVTENIEEQF
+38 YVVTESIEEQF
-49 EKLLGKMQAAMEA
+49 EKLLSKMQAAMEA

-80 SSFTKYLGLAFDDN
+80 SSFTKYLGLAFDDSI
-94 VTIDGTP
+94 TIDGTP

-107 NRLKKQT
+107 NRFKRQT

-120 TVVKRFPAD
+120 TVAKRFPAA
-129 VVMLDLASTQLAD
+129 VVMLDLASSQLAD

-172 RRLKKEGRYDEFL
+172 RRLKKEGRYQEFL
-185 KIFSDQ
+185 DIFAAQ
-191 LGGEQWD
+191 LGEQWD
-198 SYRNDPLVVDSAVP
+198 YYRNDPLVVDSVVP

-218 YPNFFKTAE
+218 YPSFFKTPE
-227 SFSTITED
+227 SFSTVTED

-243 VEEMLAIARDATG
+243 VEEMLAIAREATG
-256 KDYIIFIVDEV
+256 KDYIIFIIDEV

-351 KGEEKLG
+351 KGETELG

-366 ALRHNTK
+366 ALRHNTR

-425 IQDVLIEGADH
+425 IQDVLVEGADH
-436 STPIANQ
+436 STPIADQ
-443 SVGWLATT
+443 PVGWLANT
-451 VTLFDALKKDI
+451 VTLYDALKKDI
-462 EKGYLSL
+462 EKGYVSL
-469 YQSVGKVK
+469 YQSVGKVN
-477 IRFPDSKI
+477 IRFPGSKL
-485 HQDIAKTVC
+485 HLDIAKTVC

-505 IQNVTSLMYGGVAD
+505 LQNVTSLMHGGVAD
-519 ESAADQVIKAVEEL
+519 ASAAESIRKAVEEL
-533 ISDAIVPLGEQDG
+533 ISDSIVPLGEQDG
-546 NLCFHSEKLNDI
+546 QLAFHSEKLNDI
-558 EQERGTIPLR
+558 ELERGKIALR
-568 AVELRRIRNETTREA
+568 AVELRRIQNEALREC
-583 YSPLPSTHLNGT
+583 YSPLPSTHLNGS
-595 LSVQTGLKAQTAGG
+595 LSVQTGLKSQTSGG
-609 MPASLSGDR
+609 VAASLSGDR
-618 NTVQTVVEL
+618 NPVQTVVEL
-627 VDPTDYE
+627 VDPTDYD

-639 LTEESRHKSANL
+639 LTEESRQKNANH

-662 MEDLTAEIYRS
+662 MENLTQEIYRC

-696 DRANRLQGELERLI
+696 DRANRLMSELERVI
-710 KRSLVQGSFIFR
+710 KRSLVQGSFVFR
-722 GEVTAVE
+722 GEVTAVGSLHQE
-729 SINQDLIEAARK
+729 LIEAARK
-741 HLASVAEQV
+741 HIATVAEQV
-750 FGRYNEAP
+750 FDRYGEAP

-765 AEKFLRMG
+765 AEKFLRLG
-773 NLSGVTAATDPLSLV
+773 DLSGVTTATDPLSLV
-788 QTHGGRPSINTGH
+788 QNQGGRPSINTWH
-801 KAIISI
+801 KAITSI
-807 RDMIERQGSIE
+807 RDTIEHYGSIE
-818 GKRLIDLFTAAPY
+818 GKRLLEMFGNAPF

-837 LRYLVAAMLVAGD
+837 LRYLVAAMLAAGE

-862 KGDQAI
+862 NGQQAI
-868 GALKTNNAFKSVGVS
+868 DALKTNNAFKSVGVS
-883 MREER
+883 LREER
-888 PSNEILAKAAERL
+888 PSMELLANASQRL
-901 TELSGDMV
+901 TELSGESV
-909 VPLED
+909 IPLEAN
-914 DISKSTTKLFPQ
+914 ISKAAIKLFPK

-938 KGLKLPGADRLESL
+938 KSLKLPGADRLESV
-952 SQNIKDILF
+952 SQDIADILD
-961 TDASDAPQRLGGE
+961 TDASDAPQHLGGE
-974 ESELYANL
+974 TSELYSNL
-982 KWAADLKRALEHGLE
+982 KWAGELKRALEHGLE
-997 QTLSEL
+997 QTLADL
-1003 QRHLRELESLPAS
+1003 QQHRREIEGLPAS
-1016 GTPGQLK
+1016 GIPGRLK
-1023 NELVDEIAGLT
+1023 AELVDDFADMA
-1034 ERLNHADFFKYS
+1034 ERLNHADFFKYNS
-1046 TEFAGSLTTLKSSV
+1046 EFASHLTTLKSRV
-1060 RDTAIALQVEQQQR
+1060 RDTAIALQKEQQQR
-1074 ITDAERDLL
+1074 VGDAEQDLR
-1083 RLSEWTELTQLEQ
+1083 RLPEWPELTQQEQ
-1096 DNLLSGLEKLAVTA
+1096 NNALSDLEKLTITA
-1110 SEDLSGLRLLVNQ
+1110 SDDLAGLHQLVNQ

-1146 HDKLREEQEQAIKEG
+1146 QDKLREEQQQAVKEG
-1161 KKKISRT
+1161 KRKISRT
-1168 LNPKQQITSL
+1168 LKTRTRINELEQLDALIT
-1178 TDLDVLI
+1178 
-1185 AELQQLRGE
+1185 ELQQLRGE
-1194 LKYAHEF
+1194 LRYAHEF
-1201 ELSIKLSGSSDVK
+1201 ELSIEVK
-1214 DDDVQDS
+1214 DTGDKG

>member
-1 MEIKQLFDS
+1 MEIKQLFDDK
-10 NKDIYRTIEKVITYG
+10 KDIYRTIEKVITYG
-25 ASQEQRLK
+25 ASQEERLK
-33 AEISE
+33 SEISE
-38 YVVTENIEEQF
+38 YVVTDSIEEQF
-49 EKLLGKMQAAMEA
+49 EKLLSKMQGAMEA

-80 SSFTKYLGLAFDDN
+80 SSLTKYLGFALDDSIT
-94 VTIDGTP
+94 VDGAP

-107 NRLKKQT
+107 NRFKKQT

-120 TVVKRFPAD
+120 TVARRFPAA

-185 KIFSDQ
+185 KIFAEQ

-198 SYRNDPLVVDSAVP
+198 GYRNDPLVVDSVVP

-227 SFSTITED
+227 SFSTVTED

-243 VEEMLAIARDATG
+243 VEEMLQIAREATG
-256 KDYIIFIVDEV
+256 KEYIIFIVDEV

-280 LDGLAKN
+280 LQGLSEN
-287 LKNIGDG
+287 LKKIGDG
-294 KVWIIGTAQQTLT
+294 KVWFLATAQQRLT
-307 EDDPKASLNSPELY
+307 EDDSKAALNSQQLY

-344 RLLGKSP
+344 RLLGKSTS
-351 KGEEKLG
+351 GETELG
-358 SLFDKHGQ
+358 NLFDKHGQ
-366 ALRHNTK
+366 ALRQNTK

-425 IQDVLIEGADH
+425 IQDVLVEGADH

-443 SVGWLATT
+443 PVGWLATT

-477 IRFPDSKI
+477 IRFPDSEL

-505 IQNVTSLMYGGVAD
+505 VQNVTSLMHGGVAD
-519 ESAADQVIKAVEEL
+519 ASAADQVKKAVEEL

-546 NLCFHSEKLNDI
+546 NLCFYSEKLNDI

-568 AVELRRIRNETTREA
+568 AVELRRIQNETLREA

-595 LSVQTGLKAQTAGG
+595 FSVQTGLKAQTSGG
-609 MPASLSGDR
+609 VPASLSGER

-639 LTEESRHKSANL
+639 LTEESRHKSANY

-662 MEDLTAEIYRS
+662 MEELTAEIYRS

-696 DRANRLQGELERLI
+696 DRANRLVGELERLI

-750 FGRYNEAP
+750 FDRYNEAP

-765 AEKFLRMG
+765 AEKFLRLG
-773 NLSGVTAATDPLSLV
+773 NLSGVTNATDPLSLV
-788 QTHGGRPSINTGH
+788 QTQGGRPSINTGH
-801 KAIISI
+801 KAITSI

-818 GKRLIDLFTAAPY
+818 GKRLIDLFTDAPY

-837 LRYLVAAMLVAGD
+837 LRYLMASMLVAGE

-862 KGDQAI
+862 NGQQAI
-868 GALKTNNAFKSVGVS
+868 DALKTNNAFKSVGVS
-883 MREER
+883 LREER

-914 DISKSTTKLFPQ
+914 DISKATTKLFPQ

-938 KGLKLPGADRLESL
+938 KGLKLHGSDRLESL
-952 SQNIKDILF
+952 SQDIKDILF
-961 TDASDAPQRLGGE
+961 TDASDAPARLGGE

-982 KWAADLKRALEHGLE
+982 KWAADLKRALDQGLE
-997 QTLSEL
+997 QTLGEL
-1003 QRHLRELESLPAS
+1003 QQHRRELESLPAS

-1023 NELVDEIAGLT
+1023 TELQDEIAGLN

-1046 TEFAGSLTTLKSSV
+1046 TVFAGSLTTLKSRV
-1060 RDTAIALQVEQQQR
+1060 RDTAIALQNEQQQR
-1074 ITDAERDLL
+1074 ITDVEQEL
-1083 RLSEWTELTQLEQ
+1083 RRLPEWAELTQQEHN
-1096 DNLLSGLEKLAVTA
+1096 NLLADLENLTVTA
-1110 SEDLSGLRLLVNQ
+1110 SEDLTGLRLLVNQ
-1123 EYAIQT
+1123 EYTIQN
-1129 QVQDIKQR
+1129 QAQDIKNR
-1137 IQRIGQQRL
+1137 VRETGQQRL
-1146 HDKLREEQEQAIKEG
+1146 QDKLREEQERAIAAG
-1161 KKKISRT
+1161 RKKISRT
-1168 LNPKQQITSL
+1168 LNPKTQITSIAE
-1178 TDLDVLI
+1178 LDALI
-1185 AELQQLRGE
+1185 SELQQLRGE
-1194 LKYAHEF
+1194 LQYAHEF
-1201 ELSIKLSGSSDVK
+1201 ELMIGLNDR
-1214 DDDVQDS
+1214 DDLQES

>member
-10 NKDIYRTIEKVITYG
+10 NKDIYRTIEKVITYS

-38 YVVTENIEEQF
+38 YVVTESIEEQF

-80 SSFTKYLGLAFDDN
+80 SSFTKYLGLAFDEN

-107 NRLKKQT
+107 NRFKKQT

-120 TVVKRFPAD
+120 TVAKRFPSA

-172 RRLKKEGRYDEFL
+172 RRLKKEGRYEEFL
-185 KIFSDQ
+185 NIFANQ
-191 LGGEQWD
+191 LDGEQWTN
-198 SYRNDPLVVDSAVP
+198 YRNDPLIVDSVVP

-227 SFSTITED
+227 SFSTVTED

-243 VEEMLAIARDATG
+243 VEEMLEIAREATG
-256 KDYIIFIVDEV
+256 KEYIIFIVDEV

-307 EDDPKASLNSPELY
+307 EDNPKASLNSPELY

-335 NDIKEICYS
+335 NDIKEICYR

-351 KGEEKLG
+351 SGETELG
-358 SLFDKHGQ
+358 NLFDKHGQ
-366 ALRHNTK
+366 ALRHNIK
-373 LVDARAYGADFD
+373 LMDARAYGADFD
-385 KQTFIN
+385 KQTFIH
-391 LYPFLPAHFDI
+391 LYPFLPGHFDI

-425 IQDVLIEGADH
+425 IQDVLVEGADP

-443 SVGWLATT
+443 PVGWLATT

-469 YQSVGKVK
+469 YRSVGKVK
-477 IRFPDSKI
+477 IHFPDSRL

-494 VLQILGNLPIS
+494 VLQILSNLPIS
-505 IQNVTSLMYGGVAD
+505 IQNVTSLMHGGVAD
-519 ESAADQVIKAVEEL
+519 ASAAEQVKKAAEEL
-533 ISDAIVPLGEQDG
+533 ISDAFVPLGEQDG
-546 NLCFHSEKLNDI
+546 NLSFHSEKLNDI

-568 AVELRRIRNETTREA
+568 PVELRRIQSETLRET
-583 YSPLPSTHLNGT
+583 YSPLPSTQLNGT
-595 LSVQTGLKAQTAGG
+595 FTVQTGLKAQTAGG
-609 MPASLSGDR
+609 VPASLSGER
-618 NTVQTVVEL
+618 NPVQTVVEL

-639 LTEESRHKSANL
+639 LTEESRHKSANY

-662 MEDLTAEIYRS
+662 MEELTAEIYRS

-686 EVKEYCNGQT
+686 EVKEYCTGQA
-696 DRANRLQGELERLI
+696 DRANRLMGELERLI
-710 KRSLVQGSFIFR
+710 KRSLVQGSFIFQ

-750 FGRYNEAP
+750 FDRYNEAP

-765 AEKFLRMG
+765 AEKFLRLG
-773 NLSGVTAATDPLSLV
+773 NLNSVTAATDPLSLV
-788 QTHGGRPSINTGH
+788 QTQGGMPSINTGH
-801 KAIISI
+801 KAITSI
-807 RDMIERQGSIE
+807 RDMIERQGTIE
-818 GKRLIDLFTAAPY
+818 GKRLIDLFTDAPY

-837 LRYLVAAMLVAGD
+837 LRYLIAVMLMAGE
-850 IKLKVAGREVTV
+850 IKLKAAGREVTV
-862 KGDQAI
+862 NGQQAI
-868 GALKTNNAFKSVGVS
+868 DVLKTNNAFKPVGVS
-883 MREER
+883 LREER
-888 PSNEILAKAAERL
+888 PSNEILARAAERL

-914 DISKSTTKLFPQ
+914 DISKATTKLFPQ
-926 LQHQYGP
+926 LQHQYAP

-938 KGLKLPGADRLESL
+938 KGLKLPGVDRLESV
-952 SQNIKDILF
+952 SQDIKDILF

-982 KWAADLKRALEHGLE
+982 KWAADLKHALEQGLE
-997 QTLSEL
+997 KTLSEL
-1003 QRHLRELESLPAS
+1003 QQHRSELESLPAS

-1023 NELVDEIAGLT
+1023 SELVDEIAGLV
-1034 ERLNHADFFKYS
+1034 ERLNHADFFRYS
-1046 TEFAGSLTTLKSSV
+1046 TEFASSLTTLKSRV
-1060 RDTAIALQVEQQQR
+1060 RDSAIALQNEQQQR
-1074 ITDAERDLL
+1074 ITDAEQDLR
-1083 RLSEWTELTQLEQ
+1083 RLSEWTELTQQEQ
-1096 DNLLSGLEKLAVTA
+1096 NNLLADLEKLAVSG
-1110 SEDLSGLRLLVNQ
+1110 SEDLSGLRTLVNQ
-1123 EYAIQT
+1123 EYTIQN
-1129 QVQDIKQR
+1129 QMQDIKQR

-1146 HDKLREEQEQAIKEG
+1146 QDKLREEQVQVIKEG
-1161 KKKISRT
+1161 KKKISRS
-1168 LNPKQQITSL
+1168 LKPKQPIT
-1178 TDLDVLI
+1178 TMADLDALI
-1185 AELQQLRGE
+1185 VELQQLRGE
-1194 LKYAHEF
+1194 LEYAHEF
-1201 ELSIKLSGSSDVK
+1201 ELSITPTNSSD
-1214 DDDVQDS
+1214 DDAQNS

>member
-10 NKDIYRTIEKVITYG
+10 NKDIYRTIEKVITYS

-38 YVVTENIEEQF
+38 YVVTESIEEQF

-62 GGENEVGV
+62 GGENEIGV

-80 SSFTKYLGLAFDDN
+80 SSFTKYLGLAFDEN

-107 NRLKKQT
+107 NRFKKQT

-120 TVVKRFPAD
+120 TVAKRFPAAI
-129 VVMLDLASTQLAD
+129 VMLDLASTQLAD

-172 RRLKKEGRYDEFL
+172 RRLKKEVRYEEFL
-185 KIFSDQ
+185 DIFAEQ
-191 LGGEQWD
+191 LDGEQWAN
-198 SYRNDPLVVDSAVP
+198 YRNDPLVVDSVVP

-227 SFSTITED
+227 SFSTVTED

-243 VEEMLAIARDATG
+243 VEEMLDIAREATG
-256 KDYIIFIVDEV
+256 KEYIIFIVDEV

-294 KVWIIGTAQQTLT
+294 KVWIVGTAQQTLT

-335 NDIKEICYS
+335 NDIKEICYN

-351 KGEEKLG
+351 SGETELG
-358 SLFDKHGQ
+358 NLFDKHGQ

-373 LVDARAYGADFD
+373 LVDARTYGADFD

-425 IQDVLIEGADH
+425 IQDVLVEGADH

-443 SVGWLATT
+443 PVGWLATT
-451 VTLFDALKKDI
+451 VTLYDALKKDI

-469 YQSVGKVK
+469 YQSCGKVL
-477 IRFPDSKI
+477 IRFPDSKP

-494 VLQILGNLPIS
+494 VLQILGNLPVS
-505 IQNVTSLMYGGVAD
+505 IQNVTRLMHGGVAD
-519 ESAADQVIKAVEEL
+519 VSAADQVKKAVEEL

-568 AVELRRIRNETTREA
+568 AVELRRIQNETLREA

-595 LSVQTGLKAQTAGG
+595 LSVQTGLKAQTSGG
-609 MPASLSGDR
+609 VPASLSGER

-639 LTEESRHKSANL
+639 LTEESRHKSANYN
-651 TIFLFGRTSPE
+651 IFLFGRTSPE
-662 MEDLTAEIYRS
+662 MEELTAEIYRS
-673 KEIVNKYRNEPDQ
+673 KEIANKYRNEPDQ

-696 DRANRLQGELERLI
+696 DRANRLMGELERLI
-710 KRSLVQGSFIFR
+710 IRSLVQGSFIFR

-729 SINQDLIEAARK
+729 SINQDLIEAARN

-750 FGRYNEAP
+750 FDRYNEAP
-758 VRAGTDL
+758 VRAGTTL
-765 AEKFLRMG
+765 AEKFLRLG
-773 NLSGVTAATDPLSLV
+773 NLSGVTNATDPLSLV
-788 QTHGGRPSINTGH
+788 QTQGGRPSINTGH
-801 KAIISI
+801 KAITSI

-818 GKRLIDLFTAAPY
+818 GKRLIDLFTYAPY

-837 LRYLVAAMLVAGD
+837 LRYLVAVMLVAGE

-862 KGDQAI
+862 NGQQAI
-868 GALKTNNAFKSVGVS
+868 DALKTNNAFKSVGVS
-883 MREER
+883 LREER

-914 DISKSTTKLFPQ
+914 DISKATTKLFPQ

-938 KGLKLPGADRLESL
+938 KGLKLPGSDRLESL
-952 SQNIKDILF
+952 SQDIKDILF

-974 ESELYANL
+974 ESALYADL
-982 KWAADLKRALEHGLE
+982 KWAADLKRALEQGLE
-997 QTLSEL
+997 QTLGEL
-1003 QRHLRELESLPAS
+1003 QKHRRELESLPVS
-1016 GTPGQLK
+1016 GTPGHLK
-1023 NELVDEIAGLT
+1023 TELVDEISGLN
-1034 ERLNHADFFKYS
+1034 ERLNHADFFKYA
-1046 TEFAGSLTTLKSSV
+1046 TEFASSLTTLKSRV
-1060 RDTAIALQVEQQQR
+1060 CDTAIALQKEQQQR
-1074 ITDAERDLL
+1074 ITDAEQDLR
-1083 RLSEWTELTQLEQ
+1083 RLSEWSELTQQEQ
-1096 DNLLSGLEKLAVTA
+1096 NNLLADLEKLAVTA
-1110 SEDLSGLRLLVNQ
+1110 SEDITGLRSLVNQ
-1123 EYAIQT
+1123 EYTIQN
-1129 QVQDIKQR
+1129 QVQDIKNR
-1137 IQRIGQQRL
+1137 VRETGQQRL
-1146 HDKLREEQEQAIKEG
+1146 QDKLREEQERVIAEG

-1168 LNPKQQITSL
+1168 FNPKQQITSI
-1178 TDLDVLI
+1178 TELDALI
-1185 AELQQLRGE
+1185 AELQQLRRE
-1194 LKYAHEF
+1194 LIYAHEF
-1201 ELSIKLSGSSDVK
+1201 ELVIGPSDN
-1214 DDDVQDS
+1214 DDAQES

>member
-10 NKDIYRTIEKVITYG
+10 NKDIYRTIEKVITYS

-38 YVVTENIEEQF
+38 YVVTESIEEQF

-80 SSFTKYLGLAFDDN
+80 SSFTKYLGLAFDES

-107 NRLKKQT
+107 NRFKKQT

-120 TVVKRFPAD
+120 TVAKRFPAA

-172 RRLKKEGRYDEFL
+172 RRLKKEGRYEEFL
-185 KIFSDQ
+185 NIFADQ

-198 SYRNDPLVVDSAVP
+198 GYRNDPLVVDSVVP

-227 SFSTITED
+227 SFSTVTED

-243 VEEMLAIARDATG
+243 VEEMLEIAREATG
-256 KDYIIFIVDEV
+256 KEYIIFIVDEV
-267 GQYVGSRQNLILN
+267 GQYVGSRPNLILN
-280 LDGLAKN
+280 LQGLSEN
-287 LKNIGDG
+287 LKKIGNG
-294 KVWIIGTAQQTLT
+294 KIWFLATAQQRLT
-307 EDDPKASLNSPELY
+307 EDDSKAALNSQQLY

-351 KGEEKLG
+351 SGETELG
-358 SLFDKHGQ
+358 NLFDKHGQ

-425 IQDVLIEGADH
+425 IQDVLVEGADH

-443 SVGWLATT
+443 PVGWLANT

-477 IRFPDSKI
+477 IRFPDTKL

-505 IQNVTSLMYGGVAD
+505 IQNVTSLMHGGVAD
-519 ESAADQVIKAVEEL
+519 ASAADQVKKAVEEL

-568 AVELRRIRNETTREA
+568 AVELRRIQNETLREA
-583 YSPLPSTHLNGT
+583 YLPLPSTHLNGT
-595 LSVQTGLKAQTAGG
+595 LSVQTGLKAQTSGG
-609 MPASLSGDR
+609 VPASLSGER

-627 VDPTDYE
+627 VEPTDYE

-639 LTEESRHKSANL
+639 LTEESRHKSANY

-662 MEDLTAEIYRS
+662 MEELTAEIYRS

-696 DRANRLQGELERLI
+696 DRANRLMGEMERLI

-750 FGRYNEAP
+750 FDRYNEAP

-765 AEKFLRMG
+765 AEKFLRLG
-773 NLSGVTAATDPLSLV
+773 NLSGVTNATDPLSLV
-788 QTHGGRPSINTGH
+788 QTQGGRPSINTGH
-801 KAIISI
+801 KAITSI

-818 GKRLIDLFTAAPY
+818 GKRLIDLFTDAPY

-837 LRYLVAAMLVAGD
+837 LRYLVAAMLVAGE

-862 KGDQAI
+862 NGQQAI
-868 GALKTNNAFKSVGVS
+868 DALKTNNAFKSVGVS
-883 MREER
+883 LREER

-914 DISKSTTKLFPQ
+914 DISKATTKLFPQ

-938 KGLKLPGADRLESL
+938 KGLKLPGSDRLESL
-952 SQNIKDILF
+952 SQDIKDILF

-982 KWAADLKRALEHGLE
+982 KWAADLKRALEQGLE
-997 QTLSEL
+997 QTLGEL
-1003 QRHLRELESLPAS
+1003 QQHRRELESLPAS

-1023 NELVDEIAGLT
+1023 TELQDEIAGLN

-1046 TEFAGSLTTLKSSV
+1046 TEFAGSLTTLKSRV
-1060 RDTAIALQVEQQQR
+1060 RDTAIALQSEQQQR
-1074 ITDAERDLL
+1074 ITDAEQDLR
-1083 RLSEWTELTQLEQ
+1083 RLSEWPELTQQEQ
-1096 DNLLSGLEKLAVTA
+1096 NNLLADLEKLAVTA
-1110 SEDLSGLRLLVNQ
+1110 SEDLTGLRLLVNQ
-1123 EYAIQT
+1123 EYTIQS

-1146 HDKLREEQEQAIKEG
+1146 QDKLREEQERAIAEG

-1168 LNPKQQITSL
+1168 LNSKPQITSIA
-1178 TDLDVLI
+1178 DLDALI

-1201 ELSIKLSGSSDVK
+1201 ELVIGLSNN
-1214 DDDVQDS
+1214 DDTQES

>member
-10 NKDIYRTIEKVITYG
+10 NKNIYRTIEKVITYS

-38 YVVTENIEEQF
+38 YVVTESIEEQF

-80 SSFTKYLGLAFDDN
+80 SSFTKYLGLAFDES

-107 NRLKKQT
+107 NRFKKQT

-120 TVVKRFPAD
+120 TVAKRFPAA

-172 RRLKKEGRYDEFL
+172 RRLKKEGRYEEFL
-185 KIFSDQ
+185 NVFADQ
-191 LGGEQWD
+191 LGGERWAN
-198 SYRNDPLVVDSAVP
+198 YRNDPLVVDSVVP
-212 EIAHQM
+212 EIAHKM

-227 SFSTITED
+227 SFSTVTED

-243 VEEMLAIARDATG
+243 VEEMLEIAREATG
-256 KDYIIFIVDEV
+256 KEYIIFIVDEV

-294 KVWIIGTAQQTLT
+294 KVWIVGTAQQTLT

-351 KGEEKLG
+351 SGETELG
-358 SLFDKHGQ
+358 NLFDKHGQ

-425 IQDVLIEGADH
+425 IQDVLVEGADH

-443 SVGWLATT
+443 PVGWLATT

-469 YQSVGKVK
+469 YQSVGKVL
-477 IRFPDSKI
+477 IRFPDSKL

-505 IQNVTSLMYGGVAD
+505 IQNVTSLMHGGVAD
-519 ESAADQVIKAVEEL
+519 ASAADQVKKAVEEL

-568 AVELRRIRNETTREA
+568 AVELRRIQNETLREA

-609 MPASLSGDR
+609 VPASLSGER

-627 VDPTDYE
+627 VEPTDYE

-639 LTEESRHKSANL
+639 LTEESRHKSANY

-662 MEDLTAEIYRS
+662 MEELTAEIYRS

-696 DRANRLQGELERLI
+696 DRANRLMGELERLI

-750 FGRYNEAP
+750 FDRYNEAP

-765 AEKFLRMG
+765 AEKFLRLG
-773 NLSGVTAATDPLSLV
+773 NLSGVTNATDPLSLV
-788 QTHGGRPSINTGH
+788 QTQGGRPSIKTGH
-801 KAIISI
+801 KAITSI

-818 GKRLIDLFTAAPY
+818 GKRLIDLFTDAPY

-837 LRYLVAAMLVAGD
+837 LRYLVAAMLVAGE

-862 KGDQAI
+862 NGQQAI
-868 GALKTNNAFKSVGVS
+868 DALKTNNSFKSVGVS
-883 MREER
+883 LREER

-901 TELSGDMV
+901 TELSGDTV

-914 DISKSTTKLFPQ
+914 DISKATTKLFPQ

-938 KGLKLPGADRLESL
+938 KGLKLPGSDRLESL
-952 SQNIKDILF
+952 SQDIKDILF

-997 QTLSEL
+997 QTLGDL
-1003 QRHLRELESLPAS
+1003 QQHRSELESLPAS

-1023 NELVDEIAGLT
+1023 SELVDEIAGLV

-1046 TEFAGSLTTLKSSV
+1046 TEFASSLTTLKSRV
-1060 RDTAIALQVEQQQR
+1060 RDTAIALQKEQQQR
-1074 ITDAERDLL
+1074 ITDAEQDLR
-1083 RLSEWTELTQLEQ
+1083 RLSEWTELTQQEQ
-1096 DNLLSGLEKLAVTA
+1096 NNLLSDLEKLTVTA
-1110 SEDLSGLRLLVNQ
+1110 SEDLTGLRSLVNQ

-1146 HDKLREEQEQAIKEG
+1146 QDKLREEQEQGIKEG

-1168 LNPKQQITSL
+1168 LNPKHQIT
-1178 TDLDVLI
+1178 TIADLDALI

-1201 ELSIKLSGSSDVK
+1201 ELSIKLDGSADGK
-1214 DDDVQDS
+1214 DGDSE

>member
-10 NKDIYRTIEKVITYG
+10 NKDIYRTIEKVITYS

-38 YVVTENIEEQF
+38 YVVTESIEEQF

-62 GGENEVGV
+62 GGENEIGV

-80 SSFTKYLGLAFDDN
+80 SSFTKYLGLAFDEN

-107 NRLKKQT
+107 NRFKKQT

-120 TVVKRFPAD
+120 TVAKRFPAA

-172 RRLKKEGRYDEFL
+172 RRLKKEVRYEEFL
-185 KIFSDQ
+185 DIFAEQ
-191 LGGEQWD
+191 LDGEQWAN
-198 SYRNDPLVVDSAVP
+198 YRNDPLVVDSVVP

-227 SFSTITED
+227 SFSTVTED

-243 VEEMLAIARDATG
+243 VEEMLDIAREATG
-256 KDYIIFIVDEV
+256 KVYIIFIVDEV

-294 KVWIIGTAQQTLT
+294 KVWIVGTAQQTLT

-335 NDIKEICYS
+335 NDIKEICYN

-351 KGEEKLG
+351 SGETELG
-358 SLFDKHGQ
+358 NLFDKHGQ

-425 IQDVLIEGADH
+425 IQDVLVEGADH

-443 SVGWLATT
+443 PVGWLATT
-451 VTLFDALKKDI
+451 VTLYDALKKDI

-469 YQSVGKVK
+469 YQSCGKVL
-477 IRFPDSKI
+477 IRFPESKP

-494 VLQILGNLPIS
+494 VLQILGNLPVS
-505 IQNVTSLMYGGVAD
+505 IKNVTSLMHGGVAD
-519 ESAADQVIKAVEEL
+519 VSAADQVKKAVEEL

-568 AVELRRIRNETTREA
+568 AVELRRIQNESLREA

-595 LSVQTGLKAQTAGG
+595 LSVQTGLKAQTSGG
-609 MPASLSGDR
+609 VPASLSGER

-639 LTEESRHKSANL
+639 LTEESRHKSANY
-651 TIFLFGRTSPE
+651 TIFMFGRTSPE
-662 MEDLTAEIYRS
+662 MEELTAEIYRS

-696 DRANRLQGELERLI
+696 DRANRLMSELERLI
-710 KRSLVQGSFIFR
+710 IRSLVQGSFIFR
-722 GEVTAVE
+722 SEVTAVE
-729 SINQDLIEAARK
+729 SVNQDLIEATRK

-750 FGRYNEAP
+750 FDRYNEAP

-765 AEKFLRMG
+765 AEKFLRLG
-773 NLSGVTAATDPLSLV
+773 NLSGVTNATDPLSLV
-788 QTHGGRPSINTGH
+788 QTQGGRPSINTGH
-801 KAIISI
+801 KAITSI

-818 GKRLIDLFTAAPY
+818 GKRLIDLFTYAPY

-837 LRYLVAAMLVAGD
+837 LRYLVAVMLVAGE

-862 KGDQAI
+862 NGQQAI
-868 GALKTNNAFKSVGVS
+868 DALKTNNAFKSVGVS
-883 MREER
+883 LREER

-914 DISKSTTKLFPQ
+914 DISKATTKLFPH

-938 KGLKLPGADRLESL
+938 KGLKLPGSDRLESL
-952 SQNIKDILF
+952 SQDIKDILF

-974 ESELYANL
+974 ESALYADL
-982 KWAADLKRALEHGLE
+982 KWAADLKRALEQGLV
-997 QTLSEL
+997 QTLGEL
-1003 QRHLRELESLPAS
+1003 QKHRRELESLPAS

-1023 NELVDEIAGLT
+1023 TELVDEISGLN
-1034 ERLNHADFFKYS
+1034 ERLNHADFFKYA
-1046 TEFAGSLTTLKSSV
+1046 TEFASSLTTLKSRV
-1060 RDTAIALQVEQQQR
+1060 RDTAIALQKEQQQR
-1074 ITDAERDLL
+1074 ITDAEQDLR
-1083 RLSEWTELTQLEQ
+1083 RLSEWSELTQQEQ
-1096 DNLLSGLEKLAVTA
+1096 NNLLADLEKLAVTA
-1110 SEDLSGLRLLVNQ
+1110 REDITGLRLLVNQ
-1123 EYAIQT
+1123 EYTIQN
-1129 QVQDIKQR
+1129 QVQDIKNR
-1137 IQRIGQQRL
+1137 VRETGQQRL
-1146 HDKLREEQEQAIKEG
+1146 QDKLREEQERVIAEG

-1168 LNPKQQITSL
+1168 LNPKQQITSI
-1178 TDLDVLI
+1178 TELDALI

-1201 ELSIKLSGSSDVK
+1201 ELVIGPSDN
-1214 DDDVQDS
+1214 DDAQES

>member
-10 NKDIYRTIEKVITYG
+10 NNDIYRTIEKVITYS

-38 YVVTENIEEQF
+38 YVVTESIEEQF
-49 EKLLGKMQAAMEA
+49 EKLLGKIQAAMEA

-80 SSFTKYLGLAFDDN
+80 SSFTKYLGLAFDEN

-107 NRLKKQT
+107 NRFKKQT

-120 TVVKRFPAD
+120 TVAKRFPAA

-172 RRLKKEGRYDEFL
+172 RRLRKEGRYEEFL
-185 KIFSDQ
+185 SIFAEQ
-191 LGGEQWD
+191 LDGEQWTN
-198 SYRNDPLVVDSAVP
+198 YRNDPLVVDSVVP

-218 YPNFFKTAE
+218 YPNFFKTPE
-227 SFSTITED
+227 SFSTVTED
-235 WVVFTDQQ
+235 WVVFTDKQ
-243 VEEMLAIARDATG
+243 VEEMLEIAREATG
-256 KDYIIFIVDEV
+256 KEYIIFIVDEV

-294 KVWIIGTAQQTLT
+294 KVWIVGTAQQTLT
-307 EDDPKASLNSPELY
+307 EDDPKASLNTPELY

-351 KGEEKLG
+351 KGEDELG
-358 SLFDKHGQ
+358 GLFDKYGQ

-385 KQTFIN
+385 KKTFIN

-425 IQDVLIEGADH
+425 IQDILVEGADH

-443 SVGWLATT
+443 PVGWLATS
-451 VTLFDALKKDI
+451 VTLFDVLKKDI

-477 IRFPDSKI
+477 IRFPDSKL
-485 HQDIAKTVC
+485 HQGIAKTVC
-494 VLQILGNLPIS
+494 VIQVLGNLPIS
-505 IQNVTSLMYGGVAD
+505 IQNVTSLMHGGVAD
-519 ESAADQVIKAVEEL
+519 ASAADQIKKAAEEL

-568 AVELRRIRNETTREA
+568 AMELRRTQNEALCEA

-609 MPASLSGDR
+609 VPTSLSGER

-627 VDPTDYE
+627 VDPIDYE

-639 LTEESRHKSANL
+639 LAEESRHKSTNY
-651 TIFLFGRTSPE
+651 TILLFGRTSPE
-662 MEDLTAEIYRS
+662 MEELTAEIYRS
-673 KEIVNKYRNEPDQ
+673 KEIISKYRNEPDQ

-696 DRANRLQGELERLI
+696 ERANRLMGELERLI

-722 GEVTAVE
+722 GEASAVE

-741 HLASVAEQV
+741 HLASVAKQV
-750 FGRYNEAP
+750 FDRYNEAP

-765 AEKFLRMG
+765 AEKFLRLG
-773 NLSGVTAATDPLSLV
+773 NLSGVTATTDPLSLV
-788 QTHGGRPSINTGH
+788 QTPGGRPSINAGH
-801 KAIISI
+801 KAITSI

-818 GKRLIDLFTAAPY
+818 GKRLIDLFTDAP
-831 GWSQDT
+831 
-837 LRYLVAAMLVAGD
+837 M
-850 IKLKVAGREVTV
+850 AGRKIRSATWLQPCSLPERSS
-862 KGDQAI
+862 
-868 GALKTNNAFKSVGVS
+868 LKS
-883 MREER
+883 
-888 PSNEILAKAAERL
+888 
-901 TELSGDMV
+901 
-909 VPLED
+909 
-914 DISKSTTKLFPQ
+914 Q
-926 LQHQYGP
+926 
-933 LAEKL
+933 AEK
-938 KGLKLPGADRLESL
+938 
-952 SQNIKDILF
+952 SQ
-961 TDASDAPQRLGGE
+961 
-974 ESELYANL
+974 
-982 KWAADLKRALEHGLE
+982 
-997 QTLSEL
+997 
-1003 QRHLRELESLPAS
+1003 
-1016 GTPGQLK
+1016 
-1023 NELVDEIAGLT
+1023 
-1034 ERLNHADFFKYS
+1034 
-1046 TEFAGSLTTLKSSV
+1046 
-1060 RDTAIALQVEQQQR
+1060 
-1074 ITDAERDLL
+1074 
-1083 RLSEWTELTQLEQ
+1083 
-1096 DNLLSGLEKLAVTA
+1096 
-1110 SEDLSGLRLLVNQ
+1110 
-1123 EYAIQT
+1123 
-1129 QVQDIKQR
+1129 
-1137 IQRIGQQRL
+1137 
-1146 HDKLREEQEQAIKEG
+1146 
-1161 KKKISRT
+1161 
-1168 LNPKQQITSL
+1168 
-1178 TDLDVLI
+1178 
-1185 AELQQLRGE
+1185 
-1194 LKYAHEF
+1194 
-1201 ELSIKLSGSSDVK
+1201 
-1214 DDDVQDS
+1214 

>member
-1 MEIKQLFDS
+1 MEIRQLFDE
-10 NKDIYRTIEKVITYG
+10 KRDIYRTIEKVITYG
-25 ASQEQRLK
+25 ASHEERLK

-38 YVVTENIEEQF
+38 YVVTDSIEEQF
-49 EKLLGKMQAAMEA
+49 ERLLSKMQGAMEA

-80 SSFTKYLGLAFDDN
+80 SSFTKYLGFALDDSI
-94 VTIDGTP
+94 VVDGAP
-101 FIQHLQ
+101 FIQHMQ
-107 NRLKKQT
+107 NRFKKQT

-120 TVVKRFPAD
+120 TVAKRFPAA

-172 RRLKKEGRYDEFL
+172 RRLKKEGRYEEFL
-185 KIFSDQ
+185 TTFADQ
-191 LGGEQWD
+191 LGGEQWTD
-198 SYRNDPLVVDSAVP
+198 YRNDPLVVDSVVP
-212 EIAHQM
+212 QIAHQM
-218 YPNFFKTAE
+218 YPNFFKTAD
-227 SFSTITED
+227 SFSTVTED

-243 VEEMLAIARDATG
+243 VEEMLEIAREATG
-256 KDYIIFIVDEV
+256 KEYIIFIVDEV

-294 KVWIIGTAQQTLT
+294 KVWIVGTAQQTLT

-321 KLKDRFPIQIDLEA
+321 KLKDRFPVQIDLEA
-335 NDIKEICYS
+335 NDIKEICYR

-351 KGEEKLG
+351 RGEMELG
-358 SLFDKHGQ
+358 NLFDKHGQ

-385 KQTFIN
+385 RQTFIN

-425 IQDVLIEGADH
+425 IQDVLVEGADH

-443 SVGWLATT
+443 PVGWLATT

-469 YQSVGKVK
+469 SQSVSKVK
-477 IRFPDSKI
+477 IRFPDSKL

-505 IQNVTSLMYGGVAD
+505 IQNVTILMHGGVAD
-519 ESAADQVIKAVEEL
+519 ASAADQVKKAVEEL

-558 EQERGTIPLR
+558 EQERGTIPRR
-568 AVELRRIRNETTREA
+568 AVELRRIQNETLREA

-595 LSVQTGLKAQTAGG
+595 LSVQTGLKAQTSGDV
-609 MPASLSGDR
+609 PASLSGER
-618 NTVQTVVEL
+618 NTIQTVAEL
-627 VDPTDYE
+627 VDPTHYE

-639 LTEESRHKSANL
+639 LTEESRHKSANY
-651 TIFLFGRTSPE
+651 TIFLLGRSSPE
-662 MEDLTAEIYRS
+662 KEELTAEIYRS

-686 EVKEYCNGQT
+686 EVKEYCNGQK
-696 DRANRLQGELERLI
+696 DRANRLMGELERLI

-729 SINQDLIEAARK
+729 SIDQDLIEAARK

-750 FGRYNEAP
+750 FDRYNEAP

-765 AEKFLRMG
+765 AEKFLRLG
-773 NLSGVTAATDPLSLV
+773 NLSGVTNATDPLGLV
-788 QTHGGRPSINTGH
+788 QTQGGRPSINTGC
-801 KAIISI
+801 KAITSI

-818 GKRLIDLFTAAPY
+818 GKRLIDLFTDAPY

-837 LRYLVAAMLVAGD
+837 LRYLLASMLFAGE

-862 KGDQAI
+862 NGQQAI
-868 GALKTNNAFKSVGVS
+868 DALKTNNAFKSVGVS
-883 MREER
+883 LREER
-888 PSNEILAKAAERL
+888 PSNEILVRAAERL

-914 DISKSTTKLFPQ
+914 EISKATTKLFPQ

-938 KGLKLPGADRLESL
+938 KGLKLPGSDRLESV
-952 SQNIKDILF
+952 SQDIKDTLF

-982 KWAADLKRALEHGLE
+982 KWAADLKRALEKGLE
-997 QTLSEL
+997 QTLGEL
-1003 QRHLRELESLPAS
+1003 QQHRRELESLPAS
-1016 GTPGQLK
+1016 GTPGHLK
-1023 NELVDEIAGLT
+1023 TELQDEIEGLN
-1034 ERLNHADFFKYS
+1034 ERLNHADFFKYI
-1046 TEFAGSLTTLKSSV
+1046 TEFAGSLTTLKSKV
-1060 RDTAIALQVEQQQR
+1060 RDTAIALQTEQRQR
-1074 ITDAERDLL
+1074 ITDAEQDLR
-1083 RLSEWTELTQLEQ
+1083 RLSEWPELTQQEQ
-1096 DNLLSGLEKLAVTA
+1096 NNLIVDLEKLAVTA
-1110 SEDLSGLRLLVNQ
+1110 SEDLTGLRLLVNQ
-1123 EYAIQT
+1123 EYTIQG
-1129 QVQDIKQR
+1129 QVQDNKQR

-1146 HDKLREEQEQAIKEG
+1146 QDKLREEQEKAIAEG

-1168 LNPKQQITSL
+1168 LKPKRQITSIAE
-1178 TDLDVLI
+1178 LDALI
-1185 AELQQLRGE
+1185 AELQQLRVE
-1194 LKYAHEF
+1194 LKHAHEF
-1201 ELSIKLSGSSDVK
+1201 ELVIGPRDN
-1214 DDDVQDS
+1214 DDPKES

>member
-38 YVVTENIEEQF
+38 YVVTESIEEQF

-80 SSFTKYLGLAFDDN
+80 SSFTKYLGLAFDET
-94 VTIDGTP
+94 VTIDSTP

-107 NRLKKQT
+107 NRFKKQT

-120 TVVKRFPAD
+120 TVAKRFPAA

-172 RRLKKEGRYDEFL
+172 RRLKKEGRYEEFL
-185 KIFSDQ
+185 SIFADQ
-191 LGGEQWD
+191 LGGEQWAN
-198 SYRNDPLVVDSAVP
+198 YRNDPLVVDSVVP

-227 SFSTITED
+227 SFSTVTED

-243 VEEMLAIARDATG
+243 VEEMLEIAREATG
-256 KDYIIFIVDEV
+256 KEYIIFIVDEV

-294 KVWIIGTAQQTLT
+294 KVWIVGTAQQTLT

-351 KGEEKLG
+351 SGETELG
-358 SLFDKHGQ
+358 NLFDKHGQ

-425 IQDVLIEGADH
+425 IQDVLVEGADH
-436 STPIANQ
+436 STPIADQ
-443 SVGWLATT
+443 PVGWLATT

-477 IRFPDSKI
+477 IRFPDSKL

-494 VLQILGNLPIS
+494 VLQILGKLPIS
-505 IQNVTSLMYGGVAD
+505 IQNVTSLMHGGVAD
-519 ESAADQVIKAVEEL
+519 ASAADQVKKAVEEL

-568 AVELRRIRNETTREA
+568 AVELRRIQNETLREA

-609 MPASLSGDR
+609 VPASLSGER

-627 VDPTDYE
+627 VDPTEYE

-639 LTEESRHKSANL
+639 LTEESRHKSANY

-662 MEDLTAEIYRS
+662 MEELTAEIYRS

-696 DRANRLQGELERLI
+696 DRANRLMGELERLI

-741 HLASVAEQV
+741 HLGTVAEQV
-750 FGRYNEAP
+750 FDRYNEAP

-765 AEKFLRMG
+765 AEKFLRLG

-788 QTHGGRPSINTGH
+788 QTQGGRPSINTGY
-801 KAIISI
+801 KAITSI

-818 GKRLIDLFTAAPY
+818 GRRLIDLFTDAPY

-837 LRYLVAAMLVAGD
+837 LRYLVAAMLVAGE

-862 KGDQAI
+862 NGQQAI
-868 GALKTNNAFKSVGVS
+868 DALKTNNAFKSVGVS
-883 MREER
+883 LREER

-914 DISKSTTKLFPQ
+914 DISKATAKLFPQ

-938 KGLKLPGADRLESL
+938 KGLKLPGSDRLESL
-952 SQNIKDILF
+952 SQDIKDILF

-974 ESELYANL
+974 DSELYANL
-982 KWAADLKRALEHGLE
+982 KWAADLKRALEQGLE
-997 QTLSEL
+997 QTLVEL
-1003 QRHLRELESLPAS
+1003 QQHRRELESLPAS

-1023 NELVDEIAGLT
+1023 TELQDEIAGLN

-1046 TEFAGSLTTLKSSV
+1046 TEFAGSLTTLKSRV
-1060 RDTAIALQVEQQQR
+1060 RDTAIALQAEQQQR
-1074 ITDAERDLL
+1074 ITDAEQDLR
-1083 RLSEWTELTQLEQ
+1083 RLSEWPELTQQEQ
-1096 DNLLSGLEKLAVTA
+1096 NNLLADLEKLALTA
-1110 SEDLSGLRLLVNQ
+1110 SEDLTGLRMLVNQ
-1123 EYAIQT
+1123 EYAIQS

-1146 HDKLREEQEQAIKEG
+1146 QDKLREEQEQAIAEG

-1168 LNPKQQITSL
+1168 LNPKQQITSIAE
-1178 TDLDVLI
+1178 LDALI

-1201 ELSIKLSGSSDVK
+1201 ELIIGASDSSDA
-1214 DDDVQDS
+1214 QES

>member
-38 YVVTENIEEQF
+38 YVVTESIEEQF
-49 EKLLGKMQAAMEA
+49 EKLLGKMQSAMEA

-80 SSFTKYLGLAFDDN
+80 SSFTKYLGLAFDDS

-107 NRLKKQT
+107 NRFKKQT

-120 TVVKRFPAD
+120 TVAKRFPAA

-172 RRLKKEGRYDEFL
+172 RRLKKEGRYEEFL
-185 KIFSDQ
+185 NIFSDQ
-191 LGGEQWD
+191 LGGEQWAN
-198 SYRNDPLVVDSAVP
+198 YRNDPLVVDSVVP

-218 YPNFFKTAE
+218 YPNYFKTAE
-227 SFSTITED
+227 SFSTVTED
-235 WVVFTDQQ
+235 WVVFTDRQ
-243 VEEMLAIARDATG
+243 VEEMLEIAREATG
-256 KDYIIFIVDEV
+256 KEYIIFIVDEV

-294 KVWIIGTAQQTLT
+294 KVWIVGTAQQTLT

-351 KGEEKLG
+351 SGETELG
-358 SLFDKHGQ
+358 TLFDKHGQ

-425 IQDVLIEGADH
+425 IQDVLVEGADH
-436 STPIANQ
+436 STPIANRP
-443 SVGWLATT
+443 VGWLATT

-477 IRFPDSKI
+477 IRFPDSKL

-494 VLQILGNLPIS
+494 VLQTLGNLPIS
-505 IQNVTSLMYGGVAD
+505 IQNVTSLMHGGVAD
-519 ESAADQVIKAVEEL
+519 ASAADQVKKAVEEL

-568 AVELRRIRNETTREA
+568 AVELRRIQNETLREA

-595 LSVQTGLKAQTAGG
+595 LSVQTGLKAQTSGG
-609 MPASLSGDR
+609 VPASLSGER

-639 LTEESRHKSANL
+639 LTEESRHKSANY

-662 MEDLTAEIYRS
+662 MEELTAEIYRS

-696 DRANRLQGELERLI
+696 DRANRLMGELERLI

-750 FGRYNEAP
+750 FDRYNEAP

-765 AEKFLRMG
+765 AEKFLRLG
-773 NLSGVTAATDPLSLV
+773 NLSGVTNATDPLSLV
-788 QTHGGRPSINTGH
+788 QTQGGRPSINTGH
-801 KAIISI
+801 KAITSI

-818 GKRLIDLFTAAPY
+818 GKRLIDLFTDAPY

-837 LRYLVAAMLVAGD
+837 LRYLVASMLVAGE

-862 KGDQAI
+862 NGQQAI
-868 GALKTNNAFKSVGVS
+868 DALKTNNAFKSVGVS
-883 MREER
+883 LREER

-914 DISKSTTKLFPQ
+914 DISKATTKLFPQ

-938 KGLKLPGADRLESL
+938 KGLKLPGSDRLESL
-952 SQNIKDILF
+952 SQDIKDILF

-982 KWAADLKRALEHGLE
+982 KWAADLKRALEQGLE
-997 QTLSEL
+997 QTLGEL
-1003 QRHLRELESLPAS
+1003 QQHRRELESLPAS

-1023 NELVDEIAGLT
+1023 TGLQDEIAGLN

-1046 TEFAGSLTTLKSSV
+1046 TEFAGSLTTLKSRV
-1060 RDTAIALQVEQQQR
+1060 RDTAIALQSEQQQR
-1074 ITDAERDLL
+1074 ITDAEQDLR
-1083 RLSEWTELTQLEQ
+1083 RLSEWPELTQQEQ
-1096 DNLLSGLEKLAVTA
+1096 SNLLADLEKLAVTA
-1110 SEDLSGLRLLVNQ
+1110 SEDLTGLRLLVNQ
-1123 EYAIQT
+1123 EYTIQS

-1146 HDKLREEQEQAIKEG
+1146 QDKLREEQERAIAEG

-1168 LNPKQQITSL
+1168 LNSKPQIASL
-1178 TDLDVLI
+1178 AELDALI

-1201 ELSIKLSGSSDVK
+1201 ELLIGFGY
-1214 DDDVQDS
+1214 DDTQES

>member
-38 YVVTENIEEQF
+38 YVVTESIEGQF

-80 SSFTKYLGLAFDDN
+80 SSFTKYLGLAFDET

-107 NRLKKQT
+107 NRFKKQT

-120 TVVKRFPAD
+120 TVAKRFPAA

-172 RRLKKEGRYDEFL
+172 RRLKKEGRYEEFL
-185 KIFSDQ
+185 SIFADQ
-191 LGGEQWD
+191 LGGEQWAN
-198 SYRNDPLVVDSAVP
+198 YRNDPLVVDSVVP

-227 SFSTITED
+227 SFSTVTED

-243 VEEMLAIARDATG
+243 VEEMLEIAREATG
-256 KDYIIFIVDEV
+256 KEYIIFIVDEV

-294 KVWIIGTAQQTLT
+294 KVWIVGTAQQTLT

-351 KGEEKLG
+351 SGETELG
-358 SLFDKHGQ
+358 NLFDKHGQ

-385 KQTFIN
+385 KKTFIN

-425 IQDVLIEGADH
+425 IQDVLVEGADH

-443 SVGWLATT
+443 LVGWLATT

-477 IRFPDSKI
+477 IRFPDSKL

-505 IQNVTSLMYGGVAD
+505 IQNVTSLMHGGVSDA
-519 ESAADQVIKAVEEL
+519 SAADQVKKAVEEL

-568 AVELRRIRNETTREA
+568 AVELRRIQNETLREA

-609 MPASLSGDR
+609 VPASLSGER

-627 VDPTDYE
+627 VDPTEYE

-639 LTEESRHKSANL
+639 LTEESRHKSANY

-662 MEDLTAEIYRS
+662 MEELTAEIYRS
-673 KEIVNKYRNEPDQ
+673 KEIANKYRNEPDQ
-686 EVKEYCNGQT
+686 EVKEYCNGQS
-696 DRANRLQGELERLI
+696 DRANRLMGELERLI

-741 HLASVAEQV
+741 HLGTVAEQV
-750 FGRYNEAP
+750 FDRYNEAP

-765 AEKFLRMG
+765 AEKFLRLG

-788 QTHGGRPSINTGH
+788 QTQGGRPSINTGY
-801 KAIISI
+801 KAITSI

-818 GKRLIDLFTAAPY
+818 GRRLIDLFTDAPY

-837 LRYLVAAMLVAGD
+837 LRYLVAAMLVAGE

-862 KGDQAI
+862 NGQQAI
-868 GALKTNNAFKSVGVS
+868 DALKTNNAFKSVGVS
-883 MREER
+883 LREER

-914 DISKSTTKLFPQ
+914 DISKATTKLFPQ

-938 KGLKLPGADRLESL
+938 KGLKLPGSDRLESL
-952 SQNIKDILF
+952 SQDIKDILF

-974 ESELYANL
+974 DSELYANL
-982 KWAADLKRALEHGLE
+982 KWAADLKRALEQGLE
-997 QTLSEL
+997 QTLVEL
-1003 QRHLRELESLPAS
+1003 QQHRRELESLPAS

-1023 NELVDEIAGLT
+1023 TELQDEIAGLN
-1034 ERLNHADFFKYS
+1034 ERLNHADFFKYT
-1046 TEFAGSLTTLKSSV
+1046 TEFASSLTTFKSRV
-1060 RDTAIALQVEQQQR
+1060 RDTAIALQAEQQQR
-1074 ITDAERDLL
+1074 ITDAEQDLR
-1083 RLSEWTELTQLEQ
+1083 RLSEWPELTQQEQ
-1096 DNLLSGLEKLAVTA
+1096 NNLLADLEKLAVTA

-1123 EYAIQT
+1123 EYAIQS

-1146 HDKLREEQEQAIKEG
+1146 QDKLREEQEQAIAEG

-1168 LNPKQQITSL
+1168 LNPKQQITSIAE
-1178 TDLDVLI
+1178 LDALI

-1201 ELSIKLSGSSDVK
+1201 ELLIGLRDNKGDSNSDA
-1214 DDDVQDS
+1214 QES

>member
-10 NKDIYRTIEKVITYG
+10 NKDIYRSIEKVITYS
-25 ASQEQRLK
+25 ASQERRLK

-38 YVVTENIEEQF
+38 YVVTESIEEQF
-49 EKLLGKMQAAMEA
+49 ERLLGKMQASMEA

-80 SSFTKYLGLAFDDN
+80 SSFTKYLGLAFDET

-101 FIQHLQ
+101 FIQHLH
-107 NRLKKQT
+107 NRFKKQK

-120 TVVKRFPAD
+120 TVAKRFPAA

-172 RRLKKEGRYDEFL
+172 RRLKKEDRYEEFL
-185 KIFSDQ
+185 NIFAEQ
-191 LGGEQWD
+191 LDGEQWAN
-198 SYRNDPLVVDSAVP
+198 YRNDPLVVDSVVP

-218 YPNFFKTAE
+218 YPNLFKTPE
-227 SFSTITED
+227 SFSTVTED

-243 VEEMLAIARDATG
+243 VEEMLAIAREATG
-256 KDYIIFIVDEV
+256 KEYIIFIVDEV

-351 KGEEKLG
+351 AGEAELG

-373 LVDARAYGADFD
+373 LVDARVYGADFD

-425 IQDVLIEGADH
+425 IQDVLVEGPDH
-436 STPIANQ
+436 STPIADQ
-443 SVGWLATT
+443 PVGWLATT

-469 YQSVGKVK
+469 YQSVGKVVNIHFK
-477 IRFPDSKI
+477 DSKL
-485 HQDIAKTVC
+485 HQDIAKTIC

-505 IQNVTSLMYGGVAD
+505 LQNVTSLMHGGIAD
-519 ESAADQVIKAVEEL
+519 ASAADQVKKAVEDL
-533 ISDAIVPLGEQDG
+533 ISDAFVPLGEQDG
-546 NLCFHSEKLNDI
+546 QLRFHSEKLNDI

-568 AVELRRIRNETTREA
+568 AVELRRIQNETLGEA
-583 YSPLPSTHLNGT
+583 YSPLPSTQLNGT

-609 MPASLSGDR
+609 VPVTLAGER
-618 NTVQTVVEL
+618 NPVQTVVEL
-627 VDPTDYE
+627 VDPTDYA

-639 LTEESRHKSANL
+639 LTDESRHKSSNY
-651 TIFLFGRTSPE
+651 TIFLFGRKSPE
-662 MEDLTAEIYRS
+662 MEELTAEIYRS
-673 KEIVNKYRNEPDQ
+673 KEIVHKYRNEPDQ
-686 EVKEYCNGQT
+686 EVKEYCKGQI
-696 DRANRLQGELERLI
+696 DRANRLMGELERLI

-729 SINQDLIEAARK
+729 TINQDLIEAARK
-741 HLASVAEQV
+741 QLASVAEQV
-750 FGRYNEAP
+750 FERNDEAP
-758 VRAGTDL
+758 VRASTDL
-765 AEKFLRMG
+765 AEKFLRLG
-773 NLSGVTAATDPLSLV
+773 NLSGVTAATDPLNLV
-788 QTHGGRPSINTGH
+788 QTQGGRPSINTGH
-801 KAIISI
+801 KAITSI

-818 GKRLIDLFTAAPY
+818 GKRLIDLFTDAPF

-837 LRYLVAAMLVAGD
+837 LRYLLAAMLAAGE

-862 KGDQAI
+862 NGQHAI
-868 GALKTNNAFKSVGVS
+868 DALKTNNAFKPVGVS
-883 MREER
+883 LREER
-888 PSNEILAKAAERL
+888 PSNELLAKAAARL

-914 DISKSTTKLFPQ
+914 DISKATTKLFPQ

-938 KGLKLPGADRLESL
+938 KGLKLPGSSRLESL
-952 SQNIKDILF
+952 SQDINDILF
-961 TDASDAPQRLGGE
+961 TDASDAPQRLGAE
-974 ESELYANL
+974 ESELYASL
-982 KWAADLKRALEHGLE
+982 KWAAELKRALEHGLE
-997 QTLSEL
+997 QALAEL
-1003 QRHLRELESLPAS
+1003 QQHRREIENLPAS
-1016 GTPGQLK
+1016 GLPGQLK
-1023 NELVDEIAGLT
+1023 SELKEELAGLV
-1034 ERLNHADFFKYS
+1034 EWLNHANFFKYS
-1046 TEFAGSLTTLKSSV
+1046 TEFAGCLTTLKSSV
-1060 RDTAIALQVEQQQR
+1060 RDIAIALQNEQQQR
-1074 ITDAERDLL
+1074 IADAEQDLR
-1083 RLSEWTELTQLEQ
+1083 RLSEWTELTQQEQ
-1096 DNLLSGLEKLAVTA
+1096 NNLLSDLEKLIVTA
-1110 SEDLSGLRLLVNQ
+1110 SADLSGLRSLVNQ
-1123 EYAIQT
+1123 EYAIQNM
-1129 QVQDIKQR
+1129 VQEIKQR
-1137 IQRIGQQRL
+1137 IQRIGQQRMQ
-1146 HDKLREEQEQAIKEG
+1146 DKLRAEQERAVKEG
-1161 KKKISRT
+1161 KKKITRT
-1168 LNPKQQITSL
+1168 LNPRHQITSL
-1178 TDLDVLI
+1178 EDLDALI
-1185 AELQQLRGE
+1185 AELQKLRGE

-1201 ELSIKLSGSSDVK
+1201 ELSIKLDTGADGK
-1214 DDDVQDS
+1214 NDDA

>member
-1 MEIKQLFDS
+1 
-10 NKDIYRTIEKVITYG
+10 
-25 ASQEQRLK
+25 
-33 AEISE
+33 
-38 YVVTENIEEQF
+38 
-49 EKLLGKMQAAMEA
+49 
-62 GGENEVGV
+62 
-70 WVSGFYGSGK
+70 
-80 SSFTKYLGLAFDDN
+80 
-94 VTIDGTP
+94 
-101 FIQHLQ
+101 
-107 NRLKKQT
+107 
-114 TKQLLS
+114 
-120 TVVKRFPAD
+120 
-129 VVMLDLASTQLAD
+129 
-142 ASMKEV
+142 
-148 STVLYYKILEW
+148 
-159 AGYSQNLKVAAFE
+159 
-172 RRLKKEGRYDEFL
+172 
-185 KIFSDQ
+185 
-191 LGGEQWD
+191 
-198 SYRNDPLVVDSAVP
+198 
-212 EIAHQM
+212 
-218 YPNFFKTAE
+218 
-227 SFSTITED
+227 
-235 WVVFTDQQ
+235 
-243 VEEMLAIARDATG
+243 
-256 KDYIIFIVDEV
+256 
-267 GQYVGSRQNLILN
+267 
-280 LDGLAKN
+280 
-287 LKNIGDG
+287 
-294 KVWIIGTAQQTLT
+294 
-307 EDDPKASLNSPELY
+307 
-321 KLKDRFPIQIDLEA
+321 
-335 NDIKEICYS
+335 
-344 RLLGKSP
+344 
-351 KGEEKLG
+351 
-358 SLFDKHGQ
+358 
-366 ALRHNTK
+366 
-373 LVDARAYGADFD
+373 
-385 KQTFIN
+385 
-391 LYPFLPAHFDI
+391 
-402 LLHLLGALAKST
+402 
-414 GGIGLRSAIKV
+414 
-425 IQDVLIEGADH
+425 
-436 STPIANQ
+436 
-443 SVGWLATT
+443 
-451 VTLFDALKKDI
+451 
-462 EKGYLSL
+462 
-469 YQSVGKVK
+469 
-477 IRFPDSKI
+477 
-485 HQDIAKTVC
+485 
-494 VLQILGNLPIS
+494 
-505 IQNVTSLMYGGVAD
+505 
-519 ESAADQVIKAVEEL
+519 
-533 ISDAIVPLGEQDG
+533 
-546 NLCFHSEKLNDI
+546 
-558 EQERGTIPLR
+558 
-568 AVELRRIRNETTREA
+568 
-583 YSPLPSTHLNGT
+583 
-595 LSVQTGLKAQTAGG
+595 
-609 MPASLSGDR
+609 
-618 NTVQTVVEL
+618 
-627 VDPTDYE
+627 
-634 AAKAR
+634 
-639 LTEESRHKSANL
+639 
-651 TIFLFGRTSPE
+651 

-788 QTHGGRPSINTGH
+788 QTQGGRPSINTGH
-801 KAIISI
+801 KAITSI

-1146 HDKLREEQEQAIKEG
+1146 QDKLREEQEQAIKEG

-1214 DDDVQDS
+1214 DDDAQDS

>member
-10 NKDIYRTIEKVITYG
+10 NKDIYRTIEKVITYS

-38 YVVTENIEEQF
+38 YVVTESIEEQF

-80 SSFTKYLGLAFDDN
+80 SSFTKYLGLAFDEN

-107 NRLKKQT
+107 NRFKKQT

-120 TVVKRFPAD
+120 TVAKRFPAA

-185 KIFSDQ
+185 NIFAGQ
-191 LGGEQWD
+191 LDGEQWVN
-198 SYRNDPLVVDSAVP
+198 YRNDPLVVDSVVP

-227 SFSTITED
+227 SFSTVTQD

-243 VEEMLAIARDATG
+243 VEEMLEIAREATG
-256 KDYIIFIVDEV
+256 KEYIIFIVDEV

-294 KVWIIGTAQQTLT
+294 KVWIVGTAQQTLT
-307 EDDPKASLNSPELY
+307 EDDPKATLNSPELY

-351 KGEEKLG
+351 SGETELG
-358 SLFDKHGQ
+358 NLFDKHGQ

-425 IQDVLIEGADH
+425 IQDVLVEGADH

-443 SVGWLATT
+443 PVGWLATT

-477 IRFPDSKI
+477 IRFPDSKL

-505 IQNVTSLMYGGVAD
+505 IQNVTSLMHGGIAD
-519 ESAADQVIKAVEEL
+519 PSAADQVKKAVEEL

-568 AVELRRIRNETTREA
+568 AVELRRIQNETLREA

-609 MPASLSGDR
+609 VPASLSGDR

-627 VDPTDYE
+627 VEPTDYD

-639 LTEESRHKSANL
+639 LTEESRHKSANY

-662 MEDLTAEIYRS
+662 MEELTAEIYRS

-696 DRANRLQGELERLI
+696 DRANRLMGELERQI

-729 SINQDLIEAARK
+729 SVNQDLIEAARK

-750 FGRYNEAP
+750 FDRYNEAP

-765 AEKFLRMG
+765 AEKFLRLG

-788 QTHGGRPSINTGH
+788 QTQGGRPSINTGH
-801 KAIISI
+801 KAITSI

-818 GKRLIDLFTAAPY
+818 GKRLIDLFTDAPY

-837 LRYLVAAMLVAGD
+837 LRYLVAAMLVAGE

-862 KGDQAI
+862 NGQQAI
-868 GALKTNNAFKSVGVS
+868 DALKTNNSFKSVGVS
-883 MREER
+883 LREER

-914 DISKSTTKLFPQ
+914 DISKATTKLFPQ

-938 KGLKLPGADRLESL
+938 RGLKLPGSDRLESL
-952 SQNIKDILF
+952 SQDIKDILF

-982 KWAADLKRALEHGLE
+982 KWAADLKRALEQGLE
-997 QTLSEL
+997 QTLGEL
-1003 QRHLRELESLPAS
+1003 QLHRSELESLPAS

-1023 NELVDEIAGLT
+1023 SELVDEIAGLV

-1046 TEFAGSLTTLKSSV
+1046 TEFASSLTTLKSRV
-1060 RDTAIALQVEQQQR
+1060 RDTAIALQKEQQQR
-1074 ITDAERDLL
+1074 ITDAEQDLR
-1083 RLSEWTELTQLEQ
+1083 RLSEWTELTQQEQ
-1096 DNLLSGLEKLAVTA
+1096 NNLLADLEKLTVTA

-1146 HDKLREEQEQAIKEG
+1146 QDKLREEQEQGKKEG

-1168 LNPKQQITSL
+1168 LNPKHQITSIA
-1178 TDLDVLI
+1178 DLDALI

-1201 ELSIKLSGSSDVK
+1201 ELSIKLDGSAGGK
-1214 DDDVQDS
+1214 DDVSE

>member
-10 NKDIYRTIEKVITYG
+10 NKDIYRTIEKVITYS

-38 YVVTENIEEQF
+38 YVVTESIEEQF

-80 SSFTKYLGLAFDDN
+80 SSFTKYLGLAFDES

-107 NRLKKQT
+107 NRFKKQT

-120 TVVKRFPAD
+120 TVAKRFPAA

-172 RRLKKEGRYDEFL
+172 RRLKKEGRYEEFL
-185 KIFSDQ
+185 NVFADQ
-191 LGGEQWD
+191 LGGEQWAN
-198 SYRNDPLVVDSAVP
+198 YRNDPLVVDSVVP

-218 YPNFFKTAE
+218 YPNFFKTPE
-227 SFSTITED
+227 SFSTVTED

-243 VEEMLAIARDATG
+243 VEEMLEIAREATG
-256 KDYIIFIVDEV
+256 KEYIIFIVDEV

-294 KVWIIGTAQQTLT
+294 KVWIVGTAQQTLT

-351 KGEEKLG
+351 SGETELG
-358 SLFDKHGQ
+358 NLFDKHGQ

-425 IQDVLIEGADH
+425 IQDVLVEGADH

-443 SVGWLATT
+443 PVGWLATT

-477 IRFPDSKI
+477 IRFPDSKL

-505 IQNVTSLMYGGVAD
+505 IQNVTSLMHSGVAD
-519 ESAADQVIKAVEEL
+519 ASAAVQVKKAVEEL

-568 AVELRRIRNETTREA
+568 AVELRRIQNETLREA

-595 LSVQTGLKAQTAGG
+595 LSVQTGLKAQTSGG
-609 MPASLSGDR
+609 VPASLSGER

-639 LTEESRHKSANL
+639 LTEESRHKSANY

-662 MEDLTAEIYRS
+662 MDDLTSEIYRS

-696 DRANRLQGELERLI
+696 DRANRLMGELERLI

-750 FGRYNEAP
+750 FDRYNEAP

-765 AEKFLRMG
+765 AEKFLRLG
-773 NLSGVTAATDPLSLV
+773 NLSGVTNATDPLSLV
-788 QTHGGRPSINTGH
+788 QTQGGRPSINTGH
-801 KAIISI
+801 KAITSI

-818 GKRLIDLFTAAPY
+818 GKRLIDLFTDAPY

-837 LRYLVAAMLVAGD
+837 LRYLVAAMLVAGE

-862 KGDQAI
+862 NGQQAI
-868 GALKTNNAFKSVGVS
+868 DALKTNNAFKSVGVS
-883 MREER
+883 LREER
-888 PSNEILAKAAERL
+888 PEPKILAKAAERL

-914 DISKSTTKLFPQ
+914 DISKATTKLFPQ

-938 KGLKLPGADRLESL
+938 KGLKLPGSDRLESL
-952 SQNIKDILF
+952 SQDIKDILF

-982 KWAADLKRALEHGLE
+982 KWAADLKRALEQGLE
-997 QTLSEL
+997 QTLGEL
-1003 QRHLRELESLPAS
+1003 QQHRRELESLPAS

-1023 NELVDEIAGLT
+1023 TELQDEIAGLN

-1046 TEFAGSLTTLKSSV
+1046 TEFAGSLTTLKSRV
-1060 RDTAIALQVEQQQR
+1060 RDTAIALQTEQQQR
-1074 ITDAERDLL
+1074 ITDAEQDLR
-1083 RLSEWTELTQLEQ
+1083 RLSEWPELTQQEQ
-1096 DNLLSGLEKLAVTA
+1096 NNLLADLEKLAVTA
-1110 SEDLSGLRLLVNQ
+1110 SEDLGGLRLLVNQ
-1123 EYAIQT
+1123 EYAIQS

-1146 HDKLREEQEQAIKEG
+1146 QDKLREEQERAIAEG

-1168 LNPKQQITSL
+1168 LNPKAQITSL
-1178 TDLDVLI
+1178 AELDALI

-1201 ELSIKLSGSSDVK
+1201 ELVIGLSDN
-1214 DDDVQDS
+1214 DDPQES

>member
-10 NKDIYRTIEKVITYG
+10 NKDIYRTIEKVITYS

-38 YVVTENIEEQF
+38 YVVTESIEEQF

-80 SSFTKYLGLAFDDN
+80 SSFTKYLGLAFDEN

-107 NRLKKQT
+107 NRFKKQT

-120 TVVKRFPAD
+120 TVAKRFPSA

-172 RRLKKEGRYDEFL
+172 RRLKKEGRYEEFL
-185 KIFSDQ
+185 NIFANQ
-191 LGGEQWD
+191 LDGEQWIN
-198 SYRNDPLVVDSAVP
+198 YRNDPLIVDSVVP

-227 SFSTITED
+227 SFSTVTED

-243 VEEMLAIARDATG
+243 VEEMLEIAREATG
-256 KDYIIFIVDEV
+256 KEYIIFIVDEV

-307 EDDPKASLNSPELY
+307 EDNPKASLNSPELY

-335 NDIKEICYS
+335 NDIKEICYR

-351 KGEEKLG
+351 SGETELG
-358 SLFDKHGQ
+358 NLFDKHGQ
-366 ALRHNTK
+366 ALRHNIK
-373 LVDARAYGADFD
+373 LMDARAYGADFD
-385 KQTFIN
+385 KQTFIH
-391 LYPFLPAHFDI
+391 LYPFLPGHFDI

-425 IQDVLIEGADH
+425 IQDVLVEGADP

-443 SVGWLATT
+443 PVGWLATT

-469 YQSVGKVK
+469 YRSVGKVK
-477 IRFPDSKI
+477 IHFPDSRL

-494 VLQILGNLPIS
+494 VLQILSNLPIS
-505 IQNVTSLMYGGVAD
+505 IQNVTSLMHGGVAD
-519 ESAADQVIKAVEEL
+519 ASAAEQVKKAAEEL
-533 ISDAIVPLGEQDG
+533 ISDAFVPLGEQDG
-546 NLCFHSEKLNDI
+546 NLSFHSEKLNDI

-568 AVELRRIRNETTREA
+568 PVELRRIQSETLRET
-583 YSPLPSTHLNGT
+583 YSPLPSTQLNGT
-595 LSVQTGLKAQTAGG
+595 FTVQTGLKAQTAGG
-609 MPASLSGDR
+609 VPASLSGER
-618 NTVQTVVEL
+618 NPVQTVVEL

-639 LTEESRHKSANL
+639 LTEESRHKSANY

-662 MEDLTAEIYRS
+662 MEELTAEIYRS

-686 EVKEYCNGQT
+686 EVKEYCTGQA
-696 DRANRLQGELERLI
+696 DRANRLMGELERLI
-710 KRSLVQGSFIFR
+710 KRSLVQGSFIFQ

-750 FGRYNEAP
+750 FDRYNEAP

-765 AEKFLRMG
+765 AEKFLRLG
-773 NLSGVTAATDPLSLV
+773 NLNSVTAATDPLSLV
-788 QTHGGRPSINTGH
+788 QTQGGMPSINTGH
-801 KAIISI
+801 KAITSI
-807 RDMIERQGSIE
+807 RDMIERQGTIE
-818 GKRLIDLFTAAPY
+818 GKRLIDLFTDAPY

-837 LRYLVAAMLVAGD
+837 LRYLIAVMLMAGE
-850 IKLKVAGREVTV
+850 IKLKAAGREVTV
-862 KGDQAI
+862 NGQQAI
-868 GALKTNNAFKSVGVS
+868 DVLKTNNAFKPVGVS
-883 MREER
+883 LREER
-888 PSNEILAKAAERL
+888 PSNEILARAAERL

-914 DISKSTTKLFPQ
+914 DISKATTKLFPQ
-926 LQHQYGP
+926 LQHQYAP

-938 KGLKLPGADRLESL
+938 KGLKLPGVDRLESV
-952 SQNIKDILF
+952 SQDIKDILF

-982 KWAADLKRALEHGLE
+982 KWAADLKHALEQGLE
-997 QTLSEL
+997 KTLSEL
-1003 QRHLRELESLPAS
+1003 QQHRSELESLPAS

-1023 NELVDEIAGLT
+1023 SELVDEIAGLV
-1034 ERLNHADFFKYS
+1034 ERLNHADFFRYS
-1046 TEFAGSLTTLKSSV
+1046 TEFASSLTTLKSRV
-1060 RDTAIALQVEQQQR
+1060 RDSAIALQNEQQQR
-1074 ITDAERDLL
+1074 ITDAEQDLR
-1083 RLSEWTELTQLEQ
+1083 RLSEWTELTQQEQ
-1096 DNLLSGLEKLAVTA
+1096 NNLLADLEKLAVSG
-1110 SEDLSGLRLLVNQ
+1110 SEDLSGLRTLVNQ
-1123 EYAIQT
+1123 EYTIQN
-1129 QVQDIKQR
+1129 QMQDIKQR

-1146 HDKLREEQEQAIKEG
+1146 QDKLREEQVQVIKEG
-1161 KKKISRT
+1161 KKKISRS
-1168 LNPKQQITSL
+1168 LKPKQPIT
-1178 TDLDVLI
+1178 TMADLDALI
-1185 AELQQLRGE
+1185 VELQQLRGE
-1194 LKYAHEF
+1194 LEYAHEF
-1201 ELSIKLSGSSDVK
+1201 ELSITPTNSSD
-1214 DDDVQDS
+1214 DDAQNS

>member
-1 MEIKQLFDS
+1 MQIKQLFDEK
-10 NKDIYRTIEKVITYG
+10 KDIYRTIEKVISYG
-25 ASQEQRLK
+25 ASEEGRIRS
-33 AEISE
+33 EISE
-38 YVVTENIEEQF
+38 YVVTESIEDKF
-49 EKLLGKMQAAMEA
+49 YNLLYKMQRAMEA

-80 SSFTKYLGLAFDDN
+80 SSFTKYLGFALDDSKK
-94 VTIDGTP
+94 VDGTP
-101 FIQHLQ
+101 FIKHLQ
-107 NRLKKQT
+107 DRFKNKKTQ
-114 TKQLLS
+114 QELS
-120 TVVKRFPAD
+120 AVSKLFPAA
-129 VVMLDLASTQLAD
+129 VVMLDLASTQLAE

-172 RRLKKEGRYDEFL
+172 RRLKKEGRYEEFL
-185 KIFSDQ
+185 KVFSDQ
-191 LGGEQWD
+191 LGGEQWAN
-198 SYRNDPLVVDSAVP
+198 YCNDPLIVDSVVP
-212 EIAHQM
+212 EIAHEM
-218 YPNFFKTAE
+218 YPKFFKTPD
-227 SFSTITED
+227 SFSTVAED
-235 WVVFTDQQ
+235 WIVFTDQQ
-243 VEEMLAIARDATG
+243 AEEMLEIAREATG
-256 KDYIIFIVDEV
+256 KEYIIFIVDEV
-267 GQYVGSRQNLILN
+267 GQYIGSRQNLILN

-307 EDDPKASLNSPELY
+307 EDNPKAALNSPELY

-335 NDIKEICYS
+335 SDIKEICYS

-351 KGEEKLG
+351 SGETELGNLFEKY
-358 SLFDKHGQ
+358 GQ

-373 LVDARAYGADFD
+373 LAEAGKYGADFD
-385 KQTFIN
+385 KQTFID

-402 LLHLLGALAKST
+402 LLYLLGALAKST
-414 GGIGLRSAIKV
+414 GGYGLRSAIKV
-425 IQDVLIEGADH
+425 IQDVLVEGADH

-443 SVGWLATT
+443 PVGWLATT

-462 EKGYLSL
+462 EKGYRSL
-469 YQSVGKVK
+469 YQSVGKVRD
-477 IRFPDSKI
+477 RFPDSKL

-505 IQNVTSLMYGGVAD
+505 IQNVTSLMHGGVAD
-519 ESAADQVIKAVEEL
+519 ASAADLVKKAVEEL

-558 EQERGTIPLR
+558 ELERGTIPLR
-568 AVELRRIRNETTREA
+568 AMELRRIQNETLREA

-595 LSVQTGLKAQTAGG
+595 LSVQTGLKAQTSGG
-609 MPASLSGDR
+609 VPASLSGER

-639 LTEESRHKSANL
+639 LTEESRHKSANF

-662 MEDLTAEIYRS
+662 MEELTAEIYRS

-696 DRANRLQGELERLI
+696 DRANRLMGELERLI

-741 HLASVAEQV
+741 HLTNVAKQV
-750 FGRYNEAP
+750 FDRYNEAP

-765 AEKFLRMG
+765 AEKFLRLG
-773 NLSGVTAATDPLSLV
+773 NLSGVTNTTDPLSLV
-788 QTHGGRPSINTGH
+788 QTQGGRPSINTGH
-801 KAIISI
+801 KAITSI

-818 GKRLIDLFTAAPY
+818 GKRLIDLFTDAPY

-837 LRYLVAAMLVAGD
+837 LRYLVAAMLIAGE
-850 IKLKVAGREVTV
+850 IKLKVAGREFTV
-862 KGDQAI
+862 NGQQAI
-868 GALKTNNAFKSVGVS
+868 DALKTNNAFKSVGVS
-883 MREER
+883 LREER

-914 DISKSTTKLFPQ
+914 DISKATIKLFPQ

-938 KGLKLPGADRLESL
+938 KGLKLPGSDRLESL
-952 SQNIKDILF
+952 SQDISDILF
-961 TDASDAPQRLGGE
+961 NDASDAPQRLGGE
-974 ESELYANL
+974 ESEFYANL
-982 KWAADLKRALEHGLE
+982 KWAADLKRALEQGLE
-997 QTLSEL
+997 QTLGEL
-1003 QRHLRELESLPAS
+1003 QQHRRELESLPAS

-1023 NELVDEIAGLT
+1023 TELQDEIAGLN
-1034 ERLNHADFFKYS
+1034 ERLKHPDFFKYS
-1046 TEFAGSLTTLKSSV
+1046 TEFAGSLTTLKSRV
-1060 RDTAIALQVEQQQR
+1060 WDTAIALQNQQQQR
-1074 ITDAERDLL
+1074 ITDAQQDLN
-1083 RLSEWTELTQLEQ
+1083 RLSEWPELTQQEQ
-1096 DNLLSGLEKLAVTA
+1096 NNLLADLEKLAVTA

-1123 EYAIQT
+1123 EYTIQSR
-1129 QVQDIKQR
+1129 VQDIKQR
-1137 IQRIGQQRL
+1137 IERIGQQRL
-1146 HDKLREEQEQAIKEG
+1146 QDKLREEQERAIVEG

-1168 LNPKQQITSL
+1168 LNPKSQITSIAE
-1178 TDLDVLI
+1178 LDALI
-1185 AELQQLRGE
+1185 AELQHLRGE
-1194 LKYAHEF
+1194 MKYAHEF
-1201 ELSIKLSGSSDVK
+1201 ELVIWLSDN
-1214 DDDVQDS
+1214 DDP